1 MQRSA
6 KGTGDN
12 GGMKTITNIADRLFR
27 KVEPVDSA
35 FEDGATGAAVEGA
48 PERTWPQ
55 IGAQTKPQ
63 TGAAFPAETR
73 TPAFCAIDCPGRCPL
88 ELHLRDGELAHVSAN
103 KAAPACHRGLS
114 MRAWANSPD
123 RLMWPL
129 RRVGPRGSAQFER
142 MTWDEALDEIAD
154 QLARIRREHGNESI
168 YLAYTTGQSCTTA
181 DPFERLMNCFGG
193 FLDHYN
199 NYSNPQINAMVRSM
213 YGPGALYPGGS
224 ELDAAADARLV
235 LVFGASP
242 AETGTGRATWHGAWD
257 RVVEQVGER
266 GGRIVMVDPRRN
278 GSIPKRKRPANGDEN
293 EGQASAVCGAS
304 LTGSSTHKG
313 RPATPACGGAL
324 SADAAPGGQTVSW
337 LPINPGTDGALAAA
351 LLHELAF
358 THNALDWDFLRERCI
373 GFTDETLPE
382 HRRSLG
388 LSVMDYLRG
397 TGYDHMAKTPPWAAA
412 ITGIPANDIR
422 ELASQLATARPAF
435 IMQGW
440 GPQRRSNGE
449 MTSGMIMMLA
459 TALGQV
465 GLPGTNNG
473 MNVAWGGGFLTR
485 VSAGENPIPFRI
497 PAYRFLDAIENGEA
511 LGAREG
517 VRGLSEAGC
526 SNAEDASSADKAQAG
541 CANAEGPGSTQEAP
555 TENDAARGFA
565 LAAKASLEQTSHS
578 NRATDSVQHQD
589 SAAHL
594 PCSIKA
600 IICHGGNCLTNQHG
614 DVNRAHRV
622 LGDPSKCEFIL
633 NIDVEFTDSARY
645 ADIVLPDLFRMEQES
660 AMDGDAWGRRIAVST
675 GELGA
680 RFERRGAWKVCVELA
695 KRWGSAD
702 AFTEGC
708 TEGEWIRRLYEGDRE
723 RSTGLPTFDRLLE
736 EGLAWRADRTEP
748 FVALADWRSDPDAHP
763 LDTPSGKI
771 ELFSEQLAAAAEAL
785 RGTPGE
791 GAITPV
797 PTYVPEWGPAEFS
810 VERPATDGAQEPD
823 AELRADGH
831 GCESVAFLPAGGREC
846 ESDAGLPANGRKCE
860 SNTEPACDQPLR
872 VFGFHSVARVHSSWG
887 NVPAVSQRVPQ
898 VISINPADADA
909 RGIATGDLVEAS
921 NRFGTL
927 RLPAHVTEDVIAGT
941 IVMPQGAWWQAGS
954 NIAEPIDVGGCI
966 NTLTT
971 SRPSPLAF
979 GNPQHTCWCRLH
991 RHMGTEAYLS
1001 ET

>member
-1 MQRSA
+1 MQRRA
-6 KGTGDN
+6 RGAGDN

-35 FEDGATGAAVEGA
+35 FGSEAAGAAVEGA
-48 PERTWPQ
+48 AREAL
-55 IGAQTKPQ
+55 GQTR
-63 TGAAFPAETR
+63 AVLPAETR
-73 TPAFCAIDCPGRCPL
+73 APAFCAIDCPGRCPL
-88 ELHLRDGELAHVSAN
+88 ELHLRDGELARVSAN

-129 RRVGPRGSAQFER
+129 RRVGPRDSAQFER
-142 MTWDEALDEIAD
+142 VTWDEALDEIAD

-224 ELDAAADARLV
+224 ELDAAGDARLV
-235 LVFGASP
+235 LAFGASP

-278 GSIPKRKRPANGDEN
+278 GSIPKRK
-293 EGQASAVCGAS
+293 
-304 LTGSSTHKG
+304 GSS
-313 RPATPACGGAL
+313 
-324 SADAAPGGQTVSW
+324 GQTVSW

-358 THNALDWDFLRERCI
+358 THNALDWGFLRECCI

-382 HRRSLG
+382 RWRGLG
-388 LSVMDYLRG
+388 LSVMDYLHG
-397 TGYDHMAKTPPWAAA
+397 TGYDHVAKTPAWAAA
-412 ITGIPANDIR
+412 ITGIPADDIR

-459 TALGQV
+459 AALGQV

-473 MNVAWGGGFLTR
+473 MNIAWGGGFLTR
-485 VSAGENPIPFRI
+485 VSAGQNAVPFRI
-497 PAYRFLDAIENGEA
+497 PAYRFLDAIENGEV

-526 SNAEDASSADKAQAG
+526 SNAKDASSADKAQAG

-555 TENDAARGFA
+555 TENDAARGFT

-578 NRATDSVQHQD
+578 NRATDFVQHQD

-633 NIDVEFTDSARY
+633 NIDVELTDSARY

-660 AMDGDAWGRRIAVST
+660 AMDADAWGRRIAVST

-680 RFERRGAWKVCVELA
+680 RFERRGAWEVCVELA
-695 KRWGSAD
+695 KRWGIAD

-723 RSTGLPTFDRLLE
+723 RSTRLPTFDRLLE

-763 LDTPSGKI
+763 LGTPSGKI

-785 RGTPGE
+785 RGTPDE
-791 GAITPV
+791 GAITPI
-797 PTYVPEWGPAEFS
+797 PTYVPEWGPAEFA
-810 VERPATDGAQEPD
+810 VERPTTDGAQEPD

-846 ESDAGLPANGRKCE
+846 ESDADLPTSGCKSEA
-860 SNTEPACDQPLR
+860 SAEPACDQPLR
-872 VFGFHSVARVHSSWG
+872 VFGFHSVARIHSSWG
-887 NVPAVSQRVPQ
+887 NVPVVSRRVPQ

-941 IVMPQGAWWQAGS
+941 IVMPQGAWWQAEGRS
-954 NIAEPIDVGGCI
+954 MQNTPGAASARTADADAAEPIDVGGCI

-979 GNPQHTCWCRLH
+979 GNPQHTCWCHLH

-1001 ET
+1001 ETAHPA

>member
-1 MQRSA
+1 MQRRA
-6 KGTGDN
+6 KGAGDN
-12 GGMKTITNIADRLFR
+12 GSMKTITNIADRLFR
-27 KVEPVDSA
+27 RAEPVDSA
-35 FEDGATGAAVEGA
+35 FEDGATEAAVESA

-73 TPAFCAIDCPGRCPL
+73 APAFCAIDCPGRCPL
-88 ELHLRDGELAHVSAN
+88 ELHLRDGELARVSAN
-103 KAAPACHRGLS
+103 EAAPACHRGLS

-142 MTWDEALDEIAD
+142 VTWDEALDEISD

-242 AETGTGRATWHGAWD
+242 AETGAGRATWHGAWD
-257 RVVEQVGER
+257 RVVEQMNAR

-278 GSIPKRKRPANGDEN
+278 GTIPKRKGPD
-293 EGQASAVCGAS
+293 Q
-304 LTGSSTHKG
+304 
-313 RPATPACGGAL
+313 
-324 SADAAPGGQTVSW
+324 QTVSW

-382 HRRSLG
+382 RWRGLG
-388 LSVMDYLRG
+388 LSVMDYLQG
-397 TGYDHMAKTPPWAAA
+397 TGYDHVAKTPAWAAA
-412 ITGIPANDIR
+412 ITAIPADDIR

-449 MTSGMIMMLA
+449 MTSGMIMMLTA
-459 TALGQV
+459 ALGQV

-485 VSAGENPIPFRI
+485 ISAGENPVPFRI

-517 VRGLSEAGC
+517 VRGLPEASCG
-526 SNAEDASSADKAQAG
+526 NAG
-541 CANAEGPGSTQEAP
+541 GF
-555 TENDAARGFA
+555 GFA
-565 LAAKASLEQTSHS
+565 TEAESEQAFHGG
-578 NRATDSVQHQD
+578 RATDSVQHQD
-589 SAAHL
+589 SAAYL

-622 LGDPSKCEFIL
+622 LGDPTKCEFIL
-633 NIDVEFTDSARY
+633 NVDVEFTDSARY

-660 AMDGDAWGRRIAVST
+660 AMDADAWGRRIAVST

-680 RFERRGAWKVCVELA
+680 RFERRGAWEVCVELA
-695 KRWGSAD
+695 KRWEAED
-702 AFTEGC
+702 AFTEGR
-708 TEGEWIRRLYEGDRE
+708 TESEWIRHLYKGDRG

-736 EGLAWRADRTEP
+736 EGLAWRADRVEP

-763 LDTPSGKI
+763 LDTPSRKI
-771 ELFSEQLAAAAEAL
+771 DLFNEQLAAAAEAL
-785 RGTPGE
+785 RGTPDE
-791 GAITPV
+791 GAITPI
-797 PTYVPEWGPAEFS
+797 PTYVPEWNAREFGIDEPINEHETSAGKAPNRFDVKHSDPAHERRKEAPSDFS
-810 VERPATDGAQEPD
+810 PVGAAP
-823 AELRADGH
+823 R
-831 GCESVAFLPAGGREC
+831 C
-846 ESDAGLPANGRKCE
+846 
-860 SNTEPACDQPLR
+860 ACDQPLR
-872 VFGFHSVARVHSSWG
+872 VFGFHSVARIHSSWG
-887 NVPAVSQRVPQ
+887 NVPAVSRRVPQ
-898 VISINPADADA
+898 VISINPADAEA

-921 NRFGTL
+921 NRFGML
-927 RLPAHVTEDVIAGT
+927 RLPAHVTDDVIAGT
-941 IVMPQGAWWQAGS
+941 IVMPQGAWWQAENRG
-954 NIAEPIDVGGCI
+954 AEPIDVGGCI

-979 GNPQHTCWCRLH
+979 GNPQHTCWCRL
-991 RHMGTEAYLS
+991 RKS
-1001 ET
+1001 

>member
-1 MQRSA
+1 
-6 KGTGDN
+6 
-12 GGMKTITNIADRLFR
+12 MKTITNIADRLFR
-27 KVEPVDSA
+27 KAEPVDPALGS
-35 FEDGATGAAVEGA
+35 EAAWAAEEAASGKA
-48 PERTWPQ
+48 S
-55 IGAQTKPQ
+55 GQTR
-63 TGAAFPAETR
+63 AVFPAETCA
-73 TPAFCAIDCPGRCPL
+73 PAFCAIDCPGRCPL
-88 ELHLRDGELAHVSAN
+88 ELHLRDGELARVSAN

-142 MTWDEALDEIAD
+142 VTWDEALDEIAD
-154 QLARIRREHGNESI
+154 RLARIRHEHGNESI

-257 RVVEQVGER
+257 RVVEKVGER

-278 GSIPKRKRPANGDEN
+278 GSIPKRKKSASSER
-293 EGQASAVCGAS
+293 EGRASAVCGAA
-304 LTGSSTHKG
+304 LPGSEHEGQPGAPACSG
-313 RPATPACGGAL
+313 AQPNNATPSGE
-324 SADAAPGGQTVSW
+324 TVSW
-337 LPINPGTDGALAAA
+337 LPINPGTDGALAVA

-358 THNALDWDFLRERCI
+358 THNALDWDFLREHCI

-382 HRRSLG
+382 HRRGLG

-397 TGYDHMAKTPPWAAA
+397 TGYDHVAKTPAWAVT
-412 ITGIPANDIR
+412 ITGVPADDIR
-422 ELASQLATARPAF
+422 ELAAQLATARPAF

-449 MTSGMIMMLA
+449 MTSGIIMMLA

-497 PAYRFLDAIENGEA
+497 PAYRFLDAVENGEA

-517 VRGLSEAGC
+517 VRGLPEAD
-526 SNAEDASSADKAQAG
+526 SQDE
-541 CANAEGPGSTQEAP
+541 
-555 TENDAARGFA
+555 
-565 LAAKASLEQTSHS
+565 
-578 NRATDSVQHQD
+578 RATDSAQHQD
-589 SAAHL
+589 HAAHL

-633 NIDVEFTDSARY
+633 NVDVEFTDSARY

-660 AMDGDAWGRRIAVST
+660 AMDADAWGRRIAVST

-680 RFERRGAWKVCVELA
+680 RFERRGAWEACCDLA
-695 KRWGSAD
+695 KRWGIED
-702 AFTEGC
+702 AFTEGR
-708 TEGEWIRRLYEGDRE
+708 TEGEWIRHLYEGDRE

-736 EGLAWRADRTEP
+736 DGLAWRADRAEP
-748 FVALADWRSDPDAHP
+748 FVALADWRHDPDAHP

-785 RGTPGE
+785 RGTPDE
-791 GAITPV
+791 GAITPI
-797 PTYVPEWGPAEFS
+797 PTYMPEWGPAEFA
-810 VERPATDGAQEPD
+810 VEQAAGDGAREPNAALHTDDQGNKSGADLPTDGQK
-823 AELRADGH
+823 
-831 GCESVAFLPAGGREC
+831 C
-846 ESDAGLPANGRKCE
+846 ESDAGLPTSGRKIE
-860 SNTEPACDQPLR
+860 ASTEPACEQPLR
-872 VFGFHSVARVHSSWG
+872 VFGFHSVARIHSSWG
-887 NVPAVSQRVPQ
+887 NVPAVSRRVPQ
-898 VISINPADADA
+898 VISVNPADADA

-927 RLPAHVTEDVIAGT
+927 RLPAHVTDDVIAGT
-941 IVMPQGAWWQAGS
+941 IVMPQGAWWQAEDAGADPVD
-954 NIAEPIDVGGCI
+954 IGGCI

-979 GNPQHTCWCRLH
+979 GNPQHTCWCRL
-991 RHMGTEAYLS
+991 RKP
-1001 ET
+1001 

>member
-1 MQRSA
+1 
-6 KGTGDN
+6 
-12 GGMKTITNIADRLFR
+12 MKTITNIADRLFR

-35 FEDGATGAAVEGA
+35 FGSEAAGTAEEAASEKASG
-48 PERTWPQ
+48 
-55 IGAQTKPQ
+55 QTR
-63 TGAAFPAETR
+63 AVLPAETR
-73 TPAFCAIDCPGRCPL
+73 APAFCAIDCPGRCPL
-88 ELHLRDGELAHVSAN
+88 ELHLRDGELARVSAN

-142 MTWDEALDEIAD
+142 VTWDEALDEIASH
-154 QLARIRREHGNESI
+154 LARIRRKHGNESI

-181 DPFERLMNCFGG
+181 NPFERLMNCFGG

-278 GSIPKRKRPANGDEN
+278 GSISKRKRPASGDEN
-293 EGQASAVCGAS
+293 EGQALAVCAAPPADDS
-304 LTGSSTHKG
+304 EHKG
-313 RPATPACGGAL
+313 CAEASACSNAFPSNAT
-324 SADAAPGGQTVSW
+324 SDRQTVSW

-382 HRRSLG
+382 RWRGMG
-388 LSVMDYLRG
+388 LSVMDYLHG
-397 TGYDHMAKTPPWAAA
+397 TGYDHMAKTPAWAAA
-412 ITGIPANDIR
+412 ITGIPTDDIR
-422 ELASQLATARPAF
+422 ELASRLATARPAF

-459 TALGQV
+459 AALGQV

-473 MNVAWGGGFLTR
+473 MNIAWGGGFLTR
-485 VSAGENPIPFRI
+485 VSAGENHIPFRI

-517 VRGLSEAGC
+517 VRGLPEASCDDARESGFATEAG
-526 SNAEDASSADKAQAG
+526 SEQAFHNG
-541 CANAEGPGSTQEAP
+541 RT
-555 TENDAARGFA
+555 
-565 LAAKASLEQTSHS
+565 
-578 NRATDSVQHQD
+578 TDSVQHQD
-589 SAAHL
+589 GAAHL

-622 LGDPSKCEFIL
+622 LGDPTKCEFIL
-633 NIDVEFTDSARY
+633 NVDVEFTDSARY

-660 AMDGDAWGRRIAVST
+660 AMDADAWGRRIAVST

-680 RFERRGAWKVCVELA
+680 RFERRGTWNTCVELA
-695 KRWGSAD
+695 KRWGIAD
-702 AFTEGC
+702 AFTEGR

-723 RSTGLPTFDRLLE
+723 RNTGLPTFDRLLE

-748 FVALADWRSDPDAHP
+748 FVTLADWRSDPEAHP

-771 ELFSEQLAAAAEAL
+771 ELFSEQLAAVAKAL
-785 RGTPGE
+785 RGTPDE
-791 GAITPV
+791 GAITPI
-797 PTYVPEWGPAEFS
+797 PTYVPEWGPAEFA

-823 AELRADGH
+823 AGLRADDH
-831 GCESVAFLPAGGREC
+831 GCESGAFLPAGGQEC
-846 ESDAGLPANGRKCE
+846 ESDAGLPISGRKSE
-860 SNTEPACDQPLR
+860 SNTEPACDRPLR
-872 VFGFHSVARVHSSWG
+872 VFGFHSVARIHSSWG
-887 NVPAVSQRVPQ
+887 NVPAVSRRVPQ
-898 VISINPADADA
+898 VISINPADAGA
-909 RGIATGDLVEAS
+909 RGIATGDPVEAS

-927 RLPAHVTEDVIAGT
+927 RLPAHVTDDVIAGT
-941 IVMPQGAWWQAGS
+941 IVMPQGVWWQAESRGTQNAPGAAS
-954 NIAEPIDVGGCI
+954 ARTAEPIDIGGCI

-979 GNPQHTCWCRLH
+979 GNPQHTCWCCLRKP
-991 RHMGTEAYLS
+991 
-1001 ET
+1001 

>member
-27 KVEPVDSA
+27 KVEPVDSSFGSEA
-35 FEDGATGAAVEGA
+35 AGAAVEGA
-48 PERTWPQ
+48 AGETSGQ
-55 IGAQTKPQ
+55 TGAQTKSQ

-88 ELHLRDGELAHVSAN
+88 ELHLRDGELARVSAN

-142 MTWDEALDEIAD
+142 VTWDEALDEISD

-213 YGPGALYPGGS
+213 YGPGALYLGGS

-242 AETGTGRATWHGAWD
+242 AETGTGRATWHGAWN

-278 GSIPKRKRPANGDEN
+278 GSIPKRK
-293 EGQASAVCGAS
+293 
-304 LTGSSTHKG
+304 GS
-313 RPATPACGGAL
+313 
-324 SADAAPGGQTVSW
+324 DQQTVSW

-358 THNALDWDFLRERCI
+358 THNALDWDFLHERCI

-382 HRRSLG
+382 HWRGMG

-397 TGYDHMAKTPPWAAA
+397 TGYDHVAKTPAWAAV

-422 ELASQLATARPAF
+422 ELAAQLATARPVF

-459 TALGQV
+459 AALGQV

-473 MNVAWGGGFLTR
+473 MNIAWGGGFLTR

-497 PAYRFLDAIENGEA
+497 PAYRFLDATENGEA

-517 VRGLSEAGC
+517 VRGLPEASCGDARESGFATEAG
-526 SNAEDASSADKAQAG
+526 SEQAFHNG
-541 CANAEGPGSTQEAP
+541 
-555 TENDAARGFA
+555 
-565 LAAKASLEQTSHS
+565 
-578 NRATDSVQHQD
+578 RATDSVQHQD

-594 PCSIKA
+594 LRSIKA

-622 LGDPSKCEFIL
+622 LGDPTKCEFIL
-633 NIDVEFTDSARY
+633 NVDVEFTDSARY

-660 AMDGDAWGRRIAVST
+660 AMDADGWGRRIAAST

-680 RFERRGAWKVCVELA
+680 RFERRGAWEVCVELA
-695 KRWGSAD
+695 KQWGIED
-702 AFTEGC
+702 AFTEGR

-736 EGLAWRADRTEP
+736 EGLAWRADCAEP

-785 RGTPGE
+785 RGTPDE
-791 GAITPV
+791 GAITPI
-797 PTYVPEWGPAEFS
+797 PTYVPEWGPAEFA

-846 ESDAGLPANGRKCE
+846 ESDADLPTSGCKSEA
-860 SNTEPACDQPLR
+860 SAEPACDQPLR
-872 VFGFHSVARVHSSWG
+872 VFGFHSVARIHSSWG
-887 NVPAVSQRVPQ
+887 NVPAVSRRVPQ

-909 RGIATGDLVEAS
+909 RGIATDDLVEAS

-927 RLPAHVTEDVIAGT
+927 RLPAHVTDNVIAGT
-941 IVMPQGAWWQAGS
+941 IVMPQGAWWQAEGHS
-954 NIAEPIDVGGCI
+954 MQNTPGAASARTADADAAEPIDVGGCI

-979 GNPQHTCWCRLH
+979 GNPQHTCWCHLH
-991 RHMGTEAYLS
+991 RHMGTEAYLA
-1001 ET
+1001 ETAHPA

>member
-1 MQRSA
+1 MQRRT
-6 KGTGDN
+6 KGDGDN
-12 GGMKTITNIADRLFR
+12 GGMKTIANIADRLFR

-35 FEDGATGAAVEGA
+35 FGSEAAGAAAEGA
-48 PERTWPQ
+48 AGETS
-55 IGAQTKPQ
+55 GQTC
-63 TGAAFPAETR
+63 TAFPAETR
-73 TPAFCAIDCPGRCPL
+73 APAFCAIDCPGRCPL
-88 ELHLRDGELAHVSAN
+88 ELHLRDGELARVSAN

-129 RRVGPRGSAQFER
+129 RRVGPRGSSQFER
-142 MTWDEALDEIAD
+142 VTWDEALDEIAS
-154 QLARIRREHGNESI
+154 QLARIRREHGNKSV

-181 DPFERLMNCFGG
+181 DPFERLMNRFGG

-224 ELDAAADARLV
+224 ELDAAGDARLV
-235 LVFGASP
+235 LAFGASP
-242 AETGTGRATWHGAWD
+242 AETGTGRATWHDAWD

-278 GSIPKRKRPANGDEN
+278 GSIPKRKRPASSGEN
-293 EGQASAVCGAS
+293 EGQALTVCAAPPADDS
-304 LTGSSTHKG
+304 EHKG
-313 RPATPACGGAL
+313 CAEASACSNAFPSNAT
-324 SADAAPGGQTVSW
+324 SDRQTVSW

-382 HRRSLG
+382 RWRGMG
-388 LSVMDYLRG
+388 LSVMDYLHG
-397 TGYDHMAKTPPWAAA
+397 TGYDHMAKTPAWAAA
-412 ITGIPANDIR
+412 ITGIPADDIR

-459 TALGQV
+459 AALGQV

-473 MNVAWGGGFLTR
+473 MNIAWGGGFLTR
-485 VSAGENPIPFRI
+485 ISAGENHIPFRI

-517 VRGLSEAGC
+517 VRGLPEADSRSG
-526 SNAEDASSADKAQAG
+526 
-541 CANAEGPGSTQEAP
+541 
-555 TENDAARGFA
+555 
-565 LAAKASLEQTSHS
+565 
-578 NRATDSVQHQD
+578 RATDSVQHQD

-594 PCSIKA
+594 PCNIKA

-622 LGDPSKCEFIL
+622 LGDPTKCEFIL
-633 NIDVEFTDSARY
+633 NVDVEFTDSARY

-660 AMDGDAWGRRIAVST
+660 AMDADGWGRRIAAST

-680 RFERRGAWKVCVELA
+680 RFERRGAWEVCVELA
-695 KRWGSAD
+695 KQWGIED
-702 AFTEGC
+702 AFTEGH
-708 TEGEWIRRLYEGDRE
+708 TEGEWIRRLYEDDRE
-723 RSTGLPTFDRLLE
+723 HSTGLPTFDRLLE
-736 EGLAWRADRTEP
+736 EGLAWRADCAEP

-785 RGTPGE
+785 RGTPDE
-791 GAITPV
+791 GAITPI
-797 PTYVPEWGPAEFS
+797 PTYVPEWGPAEFA

-846 ESDAGLPANGRKCE
+846 ESDAGLPASDRKSE
-860 SNTEPACDQPLR
+860 ASAEPACDQPLR
-872 VFGFHSVARVHSSWG
+872 VFGFHSVARIHSSWG
-887 NVPAVSQRVPQ
+887 NVPAVSRRVPQ

-909 RGIATGDLVEAS
+909 RGIATDDLVEAS

-941 IVMPQGAWWQAGS
+941 IVMPQGAWWQAES
-954 NIAEPIDVGGCI
+954 NVVEPIDVGGCI

-979 GNPQHTCWCRLH
+979 GNPQHTCWCHLR

-1001 ET
+1001 ETAHPA

>member
-1 MQRSA
+1 MQRRA
-6 KGTGDN
+6 KGDGDN
-12 GGMKTITNIADRLFR
+12 EGMKTITNIADQLFR
-27 KVEPVDSA
+27 KVQPVASSLESEA
-35 FEDGATGAAVEGA
+35 G
-48 PERTWPQ
+48 
-55 IGAQTKPQ
+55 
-63 TGAAFPAETR
+63 ETR

-88 ELHLRDGELAHVSAN
+88 ELHLRDGELARVSAN
-103 KAAPACHRGLS
+103 KAAPACRRGLS

-142 MTWDEALDEIAD
+142 VTWDEALDEIAD

-213 YGPGALYPGGS
+213 YGLDALYPGGS
-224 ELDAAADARLV
+224 ELDTAADARLV

-257 RVVEQVGER
+257 RVVGQLDER
-266 GGRIVMVDPRRN
+266 GERIVMVDPRRN
-278 GSIPKRKRPANGDEN
+278 GSIPQRK
-293 EGQASAVCGAS
+293 
-304 LTGSSTHKG
+304 GS
-313 RPATPACGGAL
+313 
-324 SADAAPGGQTVSW
+324 DQQTVSW

-358 THNALDWDFLRERCI
+358 THNALDWDFLHERCI
-373 GFTDETLPE
+373 GFTDGTLPE
-382 HRRSLG
+382 RWRGLG

-397 TGYDHMAKTPPWAAA
+397 TGYDHMEKAPAWAAA
-412 ITGIPANDIR
+412 ITGIPADDIR

-459 TALGQV
+459 AALGQV

-485 VSAGENPIPFRI
+485 VSAGKNPIPFRI

-511 LGAREG
+511 LGARKG
-517 VRGLSEAGC
+517 VRGLPEASCGNAGRSGFATEAG
-526 SNAEDASSADKAQAG
+526 SEQAFRSG
-541 CANAEGPGSTQEAP
+541 
-555 TENDAARGFA
+555 
-565 LAAKASLEQTSHS
+565 
-578 NRATDSVQHQD
+578 RATDSVQHQD
-589 SAAHL
+589 GAAHL

-622 LGDPSKCEFIL
+622 LGDPTKCEFIL
-633 NIDVEFTDSARY
+633 NVDVEFTDSARY

-660 AMDGDAWGRRIAVST
+660 AMDADAWGRRIAVGT

-680 RFERRGAWKVCVELA
+680 RFERRGAWNTCVELA
-695 KRWGSAD
+695 KRWGIED
-702 AFTEGC
+702 AFTEGR
-708 TEGEWIRRLYEGDRE
+708 TEGEWIRHLYEGDRE
-723 RSTGLPTFDRLLE
+723 RSTGLPTFDQLLE

-748 FVALADWRSDPDAHP
+748 FVALADWRSNPVAHP

-785 RGTPGE
+785 RGTPDE
-791 GAITPV
+791 GAITPI
-797 PTYVPEWGPAEFS
+797 PTYVPEWGPAEFTVGQAAS
-810 VERPATDGAQEPD
+810 DEAQEPS
-823 AELRADGH
+823 AGPRADGQ
-831 GCESVAFLPAGGREC
+831 ESEMG
-846 ESDAGLPANGRKCE
+846 
-860 SNTEPACDQPLR
+860 TEPACDQPLR
-872 VFGFHSVARVHSSWG
+872 VFGFHSVARIHSSWG
-887 NVPAVSQRVPQ
+887 NVPTVSRRVPQ

-927 RLPAHVTEDVIAGT
+927 RLPAHVTDDVIAGT
-941 IVMPQGAWWQAGS
+941 IVMPQGAWWQAES
-954 NIAEPIDVGGCI
+954 DVAEPIDVGGCI

-979 GNPQHTCWCRLH
+979 GNPQHTCWCSLR

-1001 ET
+1001 ETAHPA

>member
-1 MQRSA
+1 M
-6 KGTGDN
+6 

-27 KVEPVDSA
+27 KVEPVDSSFGSEA
-35 FEDGATGAAVEGA
+35 AGAAVEGA
-48 PERTWPQ
+48 AGEASGQT
-55 IGAQTKPQ
+55 GAQTKPQ
-63 TGAAFPAETR
+63 TCTAFPAETR

-88 ELHLRDGELAHVSAN
+88 ELHLCDGELARVSAN

-129 RRVGPRGSAQFER
+129 RRVGPRGSARFER
-142 MTWDEALDEIAD
+142 VTWDEALDEISD

-199 NYSNPQINAMVRSM
+199 NYSNPQINAMVRST

-278 GSIPKRKRPANGDEN
+278 GSIPKRK
-293 EGQASAVCGAS
+293 
-304 LTGSSTHKG
+304 GS
-313 RPATPACGGAL
+313 
-324 SADAAPGGQTVSW
+324 DQQTVSW

-382 HRRSLG
+382 HRRGLG

-459 TALGQV
+459 AALGQV

-473 MNVAWGGGFLTR
+473 MNIAWGGGFLTR
-485 VSAGENPIPFRI
+485 VSAGRNAVPFRI

-517 VRGLSEAGC
+517 VRGLPEASCG
-526 SNAEDASSADKAQAG
+526 
-541 CANAEGPGSTQEAP
+541 NAEGPGSTQEAP
-555 TENDAARGFA
+555 AENDAARGFA
-565 LAAKASLEQTSHS
+565 LAAKASLEKTSHS
-578 NRATDSVQHQD
+578 NRATYSVQHQNG
-589 SAAHL
+589 AAHL

-622 LGDPSKCEFIL
+622 LGDPSKCELIL

-660 AMDGDAWGRRIAVST
+660 AMDADGWGRRIAAST

-680 RFERRGAWKVCVELA
+680 RFERRGAWEVCVELA
-695 KRWGSAD
+695 KRWGIED
-702 AFTEGC
+702 AFTEGR
-708 TEGEWIRRLYEGDRE
+708 TEGEWIRLLYEGDRE

-736 EGLAWRADRTEP
+736 EGLAWRTDCAEP

-771 ELFSEQLAAAAEAL
+771 ELFSEQLAVAAEAL
-785 RGTPGE
+785 RGTPDE
-791 GAITPV
+791 GAITPI
-797 PTYVPEWGPAEFS
+797 PTYVPEWGPAEFA
-810 VERPATDGAQEPD
+810 VERPATDGAQKPD
-823 AELRADGH
+823 AELREDGH
-831 GCESVAFLPAGGREC
+831 GCESSAFLPAGGQEY
-846 ESDAGLPANGRKCE
+846 ESDAGLPIGGRKSE

-872 VFGFHSVARVHSSWG
+872 VFGFHSVARIHSSWG
-887 NVPAVSQRVPQ
+887 NVPAVSRRVPQ

-921 NRFGTL
+921 NSFGTL

-941 IVMPQGAWWQAGS
+941 IVMPQGAWWQAEGHS
-954 NIAEPIDVGGCI
+954 MQNTPGAANARTAYAAEPIDVGGCI

-979 GNPQHTCWCRLH
+979 GNPQHTCWCHLH

>member
-1 MQRSA
+1 MQRRAKSA
-6 KGTGDN
+6 GDN
-12 GGMKTITNIADRLFR
+12 GSMKTITNIADRLFR

-35 FEDGATGAAVEGA
+35 FGSEAAEAAVEGA
-48 PERTWPQ
+48 AGETS
-55 IGAQTKPQ
+55 GQTR
-63 TGAAFPAETR
+63 AAFPAETR

-88 ELHLRDGELAHVSAN
+88 ELHLRDGELARVSAN

-114 MRAWANSPD
+114 MRAWANSPN

-142 MTWDEALDEIAD
+142 VTWDEALDEIAD
-154 QLARIRREHGNESI
+154 RLARIRREHGNESI

-193 FLDHYN
+193 FLDHFN

-235 LVFGASP
+235 LAFGASP

-257 RVVEQVGER
+257 RVVEQMSAR

-278 GSIPKRKRPANGDEN
+278 GSIPKRK
-293 EGQASAVCGAS
+293 
-304 LTGSSTHKG
+304 GSSG
-313 RPATPACGGAL
+313 E
-324 SADAAPGGQTVSW
+324 TVSW

-382 HRRSLG
+382 RWRGMG
-388 LSVMDYLRG
+388 LSVMDYLHG
-397 TGYDHMAKTPPWAAA
+397 TGYDHMAKTPAWAAA
-412 ITGIPANDIR
+412 ITGIPADDIR
-422 ELASQLATARPAF
+422 ELASRLATARPAF

-459 TALGQV
+459 AALGQV
-465 GLPGTNNG
+465 GLPGTSNG
-473 MNVAWGGGFLTR
+473 MNIAWGGGFLTR
-485 VSAGENPIPFRI
+485 VSAGDNHVPFRI

-517 VRGLSEAGC
+517 VHGLPEADSRSG
-526 SNAEDASSADKAQAG
+526 
-541 CANAEGPGSTQEAP
+541 
-555 TENDAARGFA
+555 
-565 LAAKASLEQTSHS
+565 
-578 NRATDSVQHQD
+578 RATDSVQHQD

-600 IICHGGNCLTNQHG
+600 TICHGGNCLTNQHG

-633 NIDVEFTDSARY
+633 NVDVEFTDSARY

-660 AMDGDAWGRRIAVST
+660 AMDADAWGRRIAVST

-680 RFERRGAWKVCVELA
+680 CFERRGAWNTCIELA
-695 KRWGSAD
+695 KRWGIED
-702 AFTEGC
+702 AFTEGR
-708 TEGEWIRRLYEGDRE
+708 TEGEWIRLLYEGDRE

-736 EGLAWRADRTEP
+736 EGLAWRTDRTEP
-748 FVALADWRSDPDAHP
+748 FVALADWRSDPNAHP

-771 ELFSEQLAAAAEAL
+771 ELFSERLAAAAEAL
-785 RGTPGE
+785 RGTPDE
-791 GAITPV
+791 GAITPI
-797 PTYVPEWGPAEFS
+797 PTYVPEWGPAEFA

-846 ESDAGLPANGRKCE
+846 ESDAELPANGRKSE

-872 VFGFHSVARVHSSWG
+872 VFGFHSVARIHSSWG
-887 NVPAVSQRVPQ
+887 NVPAVSRRVPQ
-898 VISINPADADA
+898 VISINPADAGA

-941 IVMPQGAWWQAGS
+941 IVMPQGAWWQAESRGTQNAPGATS
-954 NIAEPIDVGGCI
+954 ARTAYPVDIGGCV

-979 GNPQHTCWCRLH
+979 GNPQHTCWCRL
-991 RHMGTEAYLS
+991 RKP
-1001 ET
+1001 

>member
-27 KVEPVDSA
+27 KVEPVDSSFGSEA
-35 FEDGATGAAVEGA
+35 AGAAVEGA
-48 PERTWPQ
+48 AGETSGQ
-55 IGAQTKPQ
+55 TGAQTKSQ

-88 ELHLRDGELAHVSAN
+88 ELHLRDGELARVSAN
-103 KAAPACHRGLS
+103 KAAPACHRGRS

-142 MTWDEALDEIAD
+142 VTWDEALDEISD

-257 RVVEQVGER
+257 RVVGQVGER

-278 GSIPKRKRPANGDEN
+278 GSIPKRKRPASGGEN
-293 EGQASAVCGAS
+293 EGQALAVCATPPADDSERKGQPGAS
-304 LTGSSTHKG
+304 
-313 RPATPACGGAL
+313 ACSNTFPSNVA
-324 SADAAPGGQTVSW
+324 SDRQTVSW

-373 GFTDETLPE
+373 GFTDEMLPE
-382 HRRSLG
+382 HWRDMG

-397 TGYDHMAKTPPWAAA
+397 TGYDHVAKTPAWAAA
-412 ITGIPANDIR
+412 ITGIPADDIR

-449 MTSGMIMMLA
+449 MTSGIIMMLA
-459 TALGQV
+459 AALGQV

-473 MNVAWGGGFLTR
+473 MNIAWGGGFLTR

-497 PAYRFLDAIENGEA
+497 PAYRFLDAVENGEA

-517 VRGLSEAGC
+517 VRGLPKASC
-526 SNAEDASSADKAQAG
+526 NNAEDASSAEKAQAG

-555 TENDAARGFA
+555 AENDAARRFA

-578 NRATDSVQHQD
+578 NRATYSVQHQD

-594 PCSIKA
+594 PSSIKA

-622 LGDPSKCEFIL
+622 LGDPTKCEFIL
-633 NIDVEFTDSARY
+633 NVDVEFTDSARY

-660 AMDGDAWGRRIAVST
+660 AMDADAWGRRIAVST

-680 RFERRGAWKVCVELA
+680 RFERRGAWEVCVELA
-695 KRWGSAD
+695 KRWGIED
-702 AFTEGC
+702 AFTEGR

-736 EGLAWRADRTEP
+736 EGLAWRADCAEP

-771 ELFSEQLAAAAEAL
+771 ELFSEQLAAAAVAL
-785 RGTPGE
+785 RGTPDE
-791 GAITPV
+791 GVITPI
-797 PTYVPEWGPAEFS
+797 PTYVPEWGPAEFA

-823 AELRADGH
+823 AELRADGQ
-831 GCESVAFLPAGGREC
+831 GSGSGADFPTGRQDSEASA
-846 ESDAGLPANGRKCE
+846 EIAY
-860 SNTEPACDQPLR
+860 DQPLR
-872 VFGFHSVARVHSSWG
+872 VFGFHSVARIHSSWG
-887 NVPAVSQRVPQ
+887 NVAAVSRRVPQ

-909 RGIATGDLVEAS
+909 RDIATGDLVEAS

-927 RLPAHVTEDVIAGT
+927 RLPAHVTDDVIAGT
-941 IVMPQGAWWQAGS
+941 IVMPQGAWWQAES
-954 NIAEPIDVGGCI
+954 DTAEPIDVGGCI

-979 GNPQHTCWCRLH
+979 GNPQHTCWCSLR

-1001 ET
+1001 ETAHPA

>member
-1 MQRSA
+1 MQRRA
-6 KGTGDN
+6 KGDGDN
-12 GGMKTITNIADRLFR
+12 EGMKTITNIADQLFR
-27 KVEPVDSA
+27 KVQPVASSLGSEA
-35 FEDGATGAAVEGA
+35 GGAAVEGA
-48 PERTWPQ
+48 AGETSGQ
-55 IGAQTKPQ
+55 TGAQTKSQ

-88 ELHLRDGELAHVSAN
+88 ELHLRDGGLARVSAN

-142 MTWDEALDEIAD
+142 VTWDEALDEIAD

-278 GSIPKRKRPANGDEN
+278 GSIPKRKRPASGDKN
-293 EGQASAVCGAS
+293 EGQALAVCAAPPADDS
-304 LTGSSTHKG
+304 ERKG
-313 RPATPACGGAL
+313 RPGASACSNTFPSNVA
-324 SADAAPGGQTVSW
+324 SDWQTVSW

-358 THNALDWDFLRERCI
+358 THNALDWDFLHECCI
-373 GFTDETLPE
+373 GFTDEMLPK
-382 HRRSLG
+382 RWRGLG

-397 TGYDHMAKTPPWAAA
+397 TGYDRVAKTPAWAAA

-422 ELASQLATARPAF
+422 ELAAQLATARPAF

-459 TALGQV
+459 TTLGQV

-485 VSAGENPIPFRI
+485 VSAGENPVPFRI

-517 VRGLSEAGC
+517 VRGLPEASCG
-526 SNAEDASSADKAQAG
+526 D
-541 CANAEGPGSTQEAP
+541 AEGSSFATEA
-555 TENDAARGFA
+555 ELKQAF
-565 LAAKASLEQTSHS
+565 HS
-578 NRATDSVQHQD
+578 GRATDFVQHQD

-622 LGDPSKCEFIL
+622 LGDPTKCKFIL
-633 NIDVEFTDSARY
+633 NVDVEFTDSARY

-660 AMDGDAWGRRIAVST
+660 AMDADAWGRRIAVST

-680 RFERRGAWKVCVELA
+680 RFERRGVWEVCVELA
-695 KRWGSAD
+695 KRWGIAD
-702 AFTEGC
+702 AFTEGR
-708 TEGEWIRRLYEGDRE
+708 TEGEWIRHLYEGDRE

-736 EGLAWRADRTEP
+736 EGLAWRTDRTEP
-748 FVALADWRSDPDAHP
+748 FVALADWRSDPNAHP

-771 ELFSEQLAAAAEAL
+771 ELFSERLAAAAEAL
-785 RGTPGE
+785 RGTPDE
-791 GAITPV
+791 GAITPI
-797 PTYVPEWGPAEFS
+797 PTYVPEWGPAEFA

-846 ESDAGLPANGRKCE
+846 ESDAELPANGRKSE

-872 VFGFHSVARVHSSWG
+872 VFGFHSVARIHSSWG
-887 NVPAVSQRVPQ
+887 NVPAVSRRVPQ

-941 IVMPQGAWWQAGS
+941 IVMPQGAWWQAESRGTQS
-954 NIAEPIDVGGCI
+954 APGTASARTADADAAEPIDVGGCI

-979 GNPQHTCWCRLH
+979 GNPQHTCWCHLH

-1001 ET
+1001 ETAHPA

>member
-27 KVEPVDSA
+27 KVEPVDSSFGSEA
-35 FEDGATGAAVEGA
+35 AGAAVEGA
-48 PERTWPQ
+48 AGETSGQ
-55 IGAQTKPQ
+55 TGAQTKSQ

-88 ELHLRDGELAHVSAN
+88 ELHLRDGELARVSAN
-103 KAAPACHRGLS
+103 KAAPACHRGRS

-142 MTWDEALDEIAD
+142 VTWDEALDEISD

-257 RVVEQVGER
+257 RVVGQVGER

-278 GSIPKRKRPANGDEN
+278 GSIPKRKRPASGGEN
-293 EGQASAVCGAS
+293 EGQALAVCATPPADDSERKGQPGAS
-304 LTGSSTHKG
+304 
-313 RPATPACGGAL
+313 ACSNTFPSNVA
-324 SADAAPGGQTVSW
+324 SDRQTVSW

-373 GFTDETLPE
+373 GFTDEMLPE
-382 HRRSLG
+382 HWRDMG

-397 TGYDHMAKTPPWAAA
+397 TGYDHVAKTPAWAAA
-412 ITGIPANDIR
+412 ITGIPADDIR

-449 MTSGMIMMLA
+449 MTSGIIMMLA
-459 TALGQV
+459 AALGQV

-473 MNVAWGGGFLTR
+473 MNIAWGGGFLTR

-497 PAYRFLDAIENGEA
+497 PAYRFLDAVENGEA

-517 VRGLSEAGC
+517 VRGLPKASC
-526 SNAEDASSADKAQAG
+526 NNAEDASSAEKAQAG

-555 TENDAARGFA
+555 AENDAARRFA

-594 PCSIKA
+594 PSSIKA

-622 LGDPSKCEFIL
+622 LGDPTKCEFIL
-633 NIDVEFTDSARY
+633 NVDVEFTDSARY
-645 ADIVLPDLFRMEQES
+645 ADIVLPDLFRMEHES
-660 AMDGDAWGRRIAVST
+660 AMDADAWGRRIAVST

-680 RFERRGAWKVCVELA
+680 RFERRGAWEVCVELA
-695 KRWGSAD
+695 KRWGIED
-702 AFTEGC
+702 AFTEGR

-736 EGLAWRADRTEP
+736 EGLAWRADCAEP

-771 ELFSEQLAAAAEAL
+771 ELFSEQLAAAAVAL
-785 RGTPGE
+785 RGTPDE
-791 GAITPV
+791 GVITPI
-797 PTYVPEWGPAEFS
+797 PTYVPEWGPAEFA

-823 AELRADGH
+823 AELRADGQ
-831 GCESVAFLPAGGREC
+831 GSGSGADFPTGRQDSEASA
-846 ESDAGLPANGRKCE
+846 EIAY
-860 SNTEPACDQPLR
+860 DQPLR
-872 VFGFHSVARVHSSWG
+872 VFGFHSVARIHSSWG
-887 NVPAVSQRVPQ
+887 NVAAVSRRVPQ

-909 RGIATGDLVEAS
+909 RDIATGDLVEAS

-927 RLPAHVTEDVIAGT
+927 RLPAHVTDDVIAGT
-941 IVMPQGAWWQAGS
+941 IVMPQGAWWQAES
-954 NIAEPIDVGGCI
+954 DTAEPIDVGGCI

-971 SRPSPLAF
+971 SRPSSLAF
-979 GNPQHTCWCRLH
+979 GNPQHTCWCHLR

-1001 ET
+1001 ETAHPA

>member
-1 MQRSA
+1 ME
-6 KGTGDN
+6 
-12 GGMKTITNIADRLFR
+12 TITNIADRLFR
-27 KVEPVDSA
+27 KVKPVDPA
-35 FEDGATGAAVEGA
+35 FGGETAGTAEEAASEKASG
-48 PERTWPQ
+48 
-55 IGAQTKPQ
+55 QTRPH
-63 TGAAFPAETR
+63 TRGVFSAETR
-73 TPAFCAIDCPGRCPL
+73 APAFCAIDCPGRCPL
-88 ELHLRDGELAHVSAN
+88 ELHLRNGELARVSAN

-129 RRVGPRGSAQFER
+129 RRVGPRRAARFER
-142 MTWDEALDEIAD
+142 VTWDEVLDEIAD
-154 QLARIRREHGNESI
+154 RLARIRREHGSESI

-235 LVFGASP
+235 LAFGASP

-266 GGRIVMVDPRRN
+266 GGHIVMVDPRRN
-278 GSIPKRKRPANGDEN
+278 GSIPKRKRPASGSEN
-293 EGQASAVCGAS
+293 EGQALAVC
-304 LTGSSTHKG
+304 
-313 RPATPACGGAL
+313 ATPPADDSEPKGCAEASACSNAFP
-324 SADAAPGGQTVSW
+324 SNATSDRQTVSW

-382 HRRSLG
+382 RRRGMG

-397 TGYDHMAKTPPWAAA
+397 TGYDHVAKTPTWAAA
-412 ITGIPANDIR
+412 ITGIPADDIR
-422 ELASQLATARPAF
+422 ELASQLASARPAF

-459 TALGQV
+459 AALGQV

-485 VSAGENPIPFRI
+485 ISAGENPVPFRI

-517 VRGLSEAGC
+517 VRGLPETSCGDARESGFATEAG
-526 SNAEDASSADKAQAG
+526 SEQAFH
-541 CANAEGPGSTQEAP
+541 N
-555 TENDAARGFA
+555 
-565 LAAKASLEQTSHS
+565 K
-578 NRATDSVQHQD
+578 RATDSVQQQD
-589 SAAHL
+589 RAAHL

-633 NIDVEFTDSARY
+633 NVDVEFTDSARY

-660 AMDGDAWGRRIAVST
+660 AMDADAWGRRIAVST

-680 RFERRGAWKVCVELA
+680 RFERRGAWEMCCDLA
-695 KRWGSAD
+695 KRWGIAD
-702 AFTEGC
+702 AFTEGR
-708 TEGEWIRRLYEGDRE
+708 TEGEWIRHLYESDRE
-723 RSTGLPTFDRLLE
+723 RSAGLPAFDRLIE
-736 EGLAWRADRTEP
+736 EGLAWRTDHNKP

-785 RGTPGE
+785 RGAPDE
-791 GAITPV
+791 GAITPI
-797 PTYVPEWGPAEFS
+797 PTYVPEWGPAEFA
-810 VERPATDGAQEPD
+810 VEQAADNGAQEPG
-823 AELRADGH
+823 AGLCADGQ
-831 GCESVAFLPAGGREC
+831 GSKSGTDLPTSSRRSEAI
-846 ESDAGLPANGRKCE
+846 A
-860 SNTEPACDQPLR
+860 EPACDRPLR
-872 VFGFHSVARVHSSWG
+872 VFGFHSVARIHSSWG
-887 NVPAVSQRVPQ
+887 NVPAVSRRVPQ
-898 VISINPADADA
+898 VVSINPADAGA

-927 RLPAHVTEDVIAGT
+927 RLPAHVTDDVTAGT
-941 IVMPQGAWWQAGS
+941 IVMPQGAWWQAESRGTQNAPGAAS
-954 NIAEPIDVGGCI
+954 ARTAEPIDIGGCI

-979 GNPQHTCWCRLH
+979 GNPQHTCWCRL
-991 RHMGTEAYLS
+991 RKP
-1001 ET
+1001 

>member
-1 MQRSA
+1 MQRRA
-6 KGTGDN
+6 KGDGDN
-12 GGMKTITNIADRLFR
+12 EGMKTITNIADQLFR
-27 KVEPVDSA
+27 KVQPVDSA
-35 FEDGATGAAVEGA
+35 FGSET
-48 PERTWPQ
+48 
-55 IGAQTKPQ
+55 
-63 TGAAFPAETR
+63 AETR

-88 ELHLRDGELAHVSAN
+88 ELHLRDGELARVSAN

-142 MTWDEALDEIAD
+142 VTWDEALDEIAD
-154 QLARIRREHGNESI
+154 QLARIRREHGSESI

-213 YGPGALYPGGS
+213 YGPDALYPGGS
-224 ELDAAADARLV
+224 ELNTAADARLV

-257 RVVEQVGER
+257 RVVGQVGER

-278 GSIPKRKRPANGDEN
+278 GSIPQRK
-293 EGQASAVCGAS
+293 
-304 LTGSSTHKG
+304 GS
-313 RPATPACGGAL
+313 
-324 SADAAPGGQTVSW
+324 DQQTVSW

-358 THNALDWDFLRERCI
+358 THNALDWDFLHERCI
-373 GFTDETLPE
+373 GFTDGTLPE
-382 HRRSLG
+382 RWRGLG

-397 TGYDHMAKTPPWAAA
+397 TGYDRVAKTPAWAAA
-412 ITGIPANDIR
+412 ITGTPADDIR

-459 TALGQV
+459 AALGQV

-485 VSAGENPIPFRI
+485 ISAGKNLIPFRI

-517 VRGLSEAGC
+517 VRGLPEASCG
-526 SNAEDASSADKAQAG
+526 D
-541 CANAEGPGSTQEAP
+541 AEGSSFATEA
-555 TENDAARGFA
+555 ELKQAF
-565 LAAKASLEQTSHS
+565 HS
-578 NRATDSVQHQD
+578 GRATDFVQHQD

-622 LGDPSKCEFIL
+622 LGDPTKCKFIL
-633 NIDVEFTDSARY
+633 NVDVEFTDSARY

-660 AMDGDAWGRRIAVST
+660 AMDADAWGRRIAVGT

-680 RFERRGAWKVCVELA
+680 RFERRGAWNTCVELA
-695 KRWGSAD
+695 KRWGIED
-702 AFTEGC
+702 AFTEGR
-708 TEGEWIRRLYEGDRE
+708 TEGEWIRHLYEGDRE
-723 RSTGLPTFDRLLE
+723 RNTGLPTFDQLLE

-748 FVALADWRSDPDAHP
+748 FVALADWRSNPVAHP

-771 ELFSEQLAAAAEAL
+771 ELFSEQLTAAAEAL
-785 RGTPGE
+785 RGTPDE
-791 GAITPV
+791 GAITPI
-797 PTYVPEWGPAEFS
+797 PTYVPEWGPAEFAVGQAAS
-810 VERPATDGAQEPD
+810 DEAQAPS
-823 AELRADGH
+823 AGPRADGQ
-831 GCESVAFLPAGGREC
+831 ESEMG
-846 ESDAGLPANGRKCE
+846 
-860 SNTEPACDQPLR
+860 TEPTRDQPLR
-872 VFGFHSVARVHSSWG
+872 VFGFHSVARIHSSWG
-887 NVPAVSQRVPQ
+887 NVPAVSRRVPQ

-927 RLPAHVTEDVIAGT
+927 RLPAHVTDDVIAGT
-941 IVMPQGAWWQAGS
+941 IVMPQGAWWQAES
-954 NIAEPIDVGGCI
+954 DVAEPIDVGGCI
-966 NTLTT
+966 NTLTI

-979 GNPQHTCWCRLH
+979 GNPQHTCWCSLR

-1001 ET
+1001 ETAHPA

>member
-27 KVEPVDSA
+27 KVEPVDSSFGSEA
-35 FEDGATGAAVEGA
+35 AGAAVEGA
-48 PERTWPQ
+48 AGETSGQ
-55 IGAQTKPQ
+55 TGAQTKPQ
-63 TGAAFPAETR
+63 TCTAFPAETR

-88 ELHLRDGELAHVSAN
+88 ELHLCDGELARVSAN

-142 MTWDEALDEIAD
+142 VTWDEALDEISD

-199 NYSNPQINAMVRSM
+199 NYSNPQINAMVRST

-278 GSIPKRKRPANGDEN
+278 GSIPKRK
-293 EGQASAVCGAS
+293 
-304 LTGSSTHKG
+304 GS
-313 RPATPACGGAL
+313 
-324 SADAAPGGQTVSW
+324 DQQTVSW

-382 HRRSLG
+382 HRRGLG

-412 ITGIPANDIR
+412 ITGTPANDIR

-449 MTSGMIMMLA
+449 MTSGTIMMLA
-459 TALGQV
+459 AALGQV

-473 MNVAWGGGFLTR
+473 TNIAWGGGFLTR
-485 VSAGENPIPFRI
+485 VSAGRNAVPFRI

-517 VRGLSEAGC
+517 VRGLPEASCG
-526 SNAEDASSADKAQAG
+526 
-541 CANAEGPGSTQEAP
+541 NAEGPGSTQEAP
-555 TENDAARGFA
+555 AENDAARGFA
-565 LAAKASLEQTSHS
+565 LAAKASLEKTSHS
-578 NRATDSVQHQD
+578 NRATYSVQHQNG
-589 SAAHL
+589 AAHL

-622 LGDPSKCEFIL
+622 LGDPSKCELIL

-660 AMDGDAWGRRIAVST
+660 AMDADGWGRRIAAST

-680 RFERRGAWKVCVELA
+680 RFERRGAWEVCVELA
-695 KRWGSAD
+695 KRWGIED
-702 AFTEGC
+702 AFTEGR
-708 TEGEWIRRLYEGDRE
+708 TEGEWIRLLYEGDRE

-736 EGLAWRADRTEP
+736 EGLAWRTDCAEP

-771 ELFSEQLAAAAEAL
+771 ELFSEQLAVAAEAL
-785 RGTPGE
+785 RGTPDE
-791 GAITPV
+791 GAITPI
-797 PTYVPEWGPAEFS
+797 PTYVPEWGPAEFA
-810 VERPATDGAQEPD
+810 VERPATDGAQKPD
-823 AELRADGH
+823 AELREDDH
-831 GCESVAFLPAGGREC
+831 GCESSAFLPAGGQEY
-846 ESDAGLPANGRKCE
+846 ESDAGLPISGRKSE

-872 VFGFHSVARVHSSWG
+872 VFGFHSVARIHSSWG
-887 NVPAVSQRVPQ
+887 NVPAVSRRVAQ

-941 IVMPQGAWWQAGS
+941 IVMPQGAWWQAEGHS
-954 NIAEPIDVGGCI
+954 MQNTPGAANARTADAAEPIDVGGCI

-979 GNPQHTCWCRLH
+979 GNPQHTCWCHLH

-1001 ET
+1001 ETAHPA

>member
-1 MQRSA
+1 MQQRA
-6 KGTGDN
+6 KGAGDN
-12 GGMKTITNIADRLFR
+12 GDMKTITNIADRLFR
-27 KVEPVDSA
+27 KVKPVDPA
-35 FEDGATGAAVEGA
+35 FGGETAGTAEEAASEKASG
-48 PERTWPQ
+48 
-55 IGAQTKPQ
+55 QTR
-63 TGAAFPAETR
+63 AVLPAETR
-73 TPAFCAIDCPGRCPL
+73 APAFCAIDCPGRCPL
-88 ELHLRDGELAHVSAN
+88 ELHLRDGELARVSAN

-142 MTWDEALDEIAD
+142 VTWDEALDEIASH
-154 QLARIRREHGNESI
+154 LARIRRKHGNESI

-278 GSIPKRKRPANGDEN
+278 GSISKRKRPASGDEN
-293 EGQASAVCGAS
+293 EGQALAVCAAPPADDS
-304 LTGSSTHKG
+304 EHKG
-313 RPATPACGGAL
+313 CAEASACSNAFPSNAT
-324 SADAAPGGQTVSW
+324 SDRQTVSW

-382 HRRSLG
+382 RWRGMG
-388 LSVMDYLRG
+388 LSVMDYLHG
-397 TGYDHMAKTPPWAAA
+397 TGYDHMAKTPAWAAA
-412 ITGIPANDIR
+412 ITGIPTDDIR
-422 ELASQLATARPAF
+422 ELASRLATARPAF

-459 TALGQV
+459 AALGQV

-473 MNVAWGGGFLTR
+473 MNIAWGGGFLTR
-485 VSAGENPIPFRI
+485 VSAGENHIPFRI

-517 VRGLSEAGC
+517 VRGLPEASCDDARESGFATEAG
-526 SNAEDASSADKAQAG
+526 SEQAFHNG
-541 CANAEGPGSTQEAP
+541 RT
-555 TENDAARGFA
+555 
-565 LAAKASLEQTSHS
+565 
-578 NRATDSVQHQD
+578 TDSVQHQD
-589 SAAHL
+589 GAAHL
-594 PCSIKA
+594 PCIIKA

-622 LGDPSKCEFIL
+622 LGDPTKCEFIL
-633 NIDVEFTDSARY
+633 NVDVEFTDSARY

-660 AMDGDAWGRRIAVST
+660 AMDADAWGRRIAVST

-680 RFERRGAWKVCVELA
+680 RFERRGTWNTCVELA
-695 KRWGSAD
+695 KRWGIAD
-702 AFTEGC
+702 AFTEGR

-723 RSTGLPTFDRLLE
+723 RNTGLPTFDRLLE

-748 FVALADWRSDPDAHP
+748 FVTLADWRSDPEAHP

-785 RGTPGE
+785 RGTPDE
-791 GAITPV
+791 GAITPI
-797 PTYVPEWGPAEFS
+797 PTYIPEWGPAEFA
-810 VERPATDGAQEPD
+810 VEQAAGNGAREPS
-823 AELRADGH
+823 AGPRADGL
-831 GCESVAFLPAGGREC
+831 ESETG
-846 ESDAGLPANGRKCE
+846 
-860 SNTEPACDQPLR
+860 TEPACDQPLR
-872 VFGFHSVARVHSSWG
+872 VFGFHSVARIHSSWG
-887 NVPAVSQRVPQ
+887 NVPAVSRRVPQ
-898 VISINPADADA
+898 VISINPTDADA
-909 RGIATGDLVEAS
+909 RDIATGDLAEAS

-927 RLPAHVTEDVIAGT
+927 RLPAHVTDDVIAGT
-941 IVMPQGAWWQAGS
+941 IVLPQGAWWQAENYDPRSTPGTAS
-954 NIAEPIDVGGCI
+954 ARAADPVDVGGCI

-979 GNPQHTCWCRLH
+979 GNPQHTCWCRL
-991 RHMGTEAYLS
+991 RKP
-1001 ET
+1001 

>member
-1 MQRSA
+1 MQRRA
-6 KGTGDN
+6 KGDGDN
-12 GGMKTITNIADRLFR
+12 EGMKAITNIADQLFR
-27 KVEPVDSA
+27 KVQPVDSA
-35 FEDGATGAAVEGA
+35 FGSET
-48 PERTWPQ
+48 
-55 IGAQTKPQ
+55 
-63 TGAAFPAETR
+63 AETR

-88 ELHLRDGELAHVSAN
+88 ELHLRDGELARVSAN

-142 MTWDEALDEIAD
+142 VTWDEALDEIAD
-154 QLARIRREHGNESI
+154 QLARIRREHGSESI

-213 YGPGALYPGGS
+213 YGPDALYPGGS
-224 ELDAAADARLV
+224 ELNTAADARLV

-257 RVVEQVGER
+257 RVVGQVGER

-278 GSIPKRKRPANGDEN
+278 GSIPQRK
-293 EGQASAVCGAS
+293 
-304 LTGSSTHKG
+304 GS
-313 RPATPACGGAL
+313 
-324 SADAAPGGQTVSW
+324 DQQTVSW

-358 THNALDWDFLRERCI
+358 THNALDWDFLHERCI
-373 GFTDETLPE
+373 GFTDGTLPE
-382 HRRSLG
+382 RWRGLG

-397 TGYDHMAKTPPWAAA
+397 TGYDRVAKTSAWAAA
-412 ITGIPANDIR
+412 ITGTPADDIR

-440 GPQRRSNGE
+440 GLQRRSNGE

-459 TALGQV
+459 AALGQV

-485 VSAGENPIPFRI
+485 ISAGKNLIPFRI

-517 VRGLSEAGC
+517 VRGLPEASCG
-526 SNAEDASSADKAQAG
+526 D
-541 CANAEGPGSTQEAP
+541 AEGSSFATEA
-555 TENDAARGFA
+555 ELKQAF
-565 LAAKASLEQTSHS
+565 HS
-578 NRATDSVQHQD
+578 GRATDFVQHQD

-622 LGDPSKCEFIL
+622 LGDPTKCKFIL
-633 NIDVEFTDSARY
+633 NVDVEFTDSARY

-660 AMDGDAWGRRIAVST
+660 AMDADAWGRRIAVGT

-680 RFERRGAWKVCVELA
+680 RFERRGAWNTCVELA
-695 KRWGSAD
+695 KRWGIED
-702 AFTEGC
+702 AFTEGR
-708 TEGEWIRRLYEGDRE
+708 TEGEWIRHLYEGDRE
-723 RSTGLPTFDRLLE
+723 RSTGLPTFDQLLE

-748 FVALADWRSDPDAHP
+748 FVALADWRSNPVAHP

-785 RGTPGE
+785 RGTPDE
-791 GAITPV
+791 GAITPI
-797 PTYVPEWGPAEFS
+797 PTYVPEWGPAEFAVGQAAS
-810 VERPATDGAQEPD
+810 DEAQEPS
-823 AELRADGH
+823 AGPRADGQ
-831 GCESVAFLPAGGREC
+831 ESEMG
-846 ESDAGLPANGRKCE
+846 
-860 SNTEPACDQPLR
+860 TEPTRDQPLR
-872 VFGFHSVARVHSSWG
+872 AFGFHSVARIHSSWG
-887 NVPAVSQRVPQ
+887 NVPAVSRRVPQ

-927 RLPAHVTEDVIAGT
+927 RLPAHVTDDVIAGT
-941 IVMPQGAWWQAGS
+941 IVMPQGAWWQAES
-954 NIAEPIDVGGCI
+954 DVAEPIDVGGCI
-966 NTLTT
+966 NTLTI

-979 GNPQHTCWCRLH
+979 GNPQHTCWCSLR

-1001 ET
+1001 ETAHPA

>member
-1 MQRSA
+1 MQRRT
-6 KGTGDN
+6 KGDGDN

-35 FEDGATGAAVEGA
+35 FGSEAAGAAAEGA
-48 PERTWPQ
+48 AGETS
-55 IGAQTKPQ
+55 GQTC
-63 TGAAFPAETR
+63 TAFPAETR
-73 TPAFCAIDCPGRCPL
+73 APAFCAIDCPGRCPL
-88 ELHLRDGELAHVSAN
+88 ELHLRDGELARVSAN

-129 RRVGPRGSAQFER
+129 RRVGPRGSSQFER
-142 MTWDEALDEIAD
+142 VTWDEALDEIAS
-154 QLARIRREHGNESI
+154 QLARIRREHGNESV

-181 DPFERLMNCFGG
+181 DPFERLMNRFGG

-224 ELDAAADARLV
+224 ELDAAGDARLV
-235 LVFGASP
+235 LAFGASP

-278 GSIPKRKRPANGDEN
+278 GSIPKRKRPASSGEN
-293 EGQASAVCGAS
+293 EGQALTVCAAPPADDS
-304 LTGSSTHKG
+304 EHKG
-313 RPATPACGGAL
+313 CAEASACSNAFPSNAT
-324 SADAAPGGQTVSW
+324 SDRQTVSW

-382 HRRSLG
+382 RWRGMG
-388 LSVMDYLRG
+388 LSVMDYLHG
-397 TGYDHMAKTPPWAAA
+397 TGYDHMAKTPAWAAA
-412 ITGIPANDIR
+412 ITGIPADDIR

-459 TALGQV
+459 AALGQV

-473 MNVAWGGGFLTR
+473 MNIAWGGGFLTR
-485 VSAGENPIPFRI
+485 ISAGENHIPFRI

-517 VRGLSEAGC
+517 VRGLPEADSRSG
-526 SNAEDASSADKAQAG
+526 
-541 CANAEGPGSTQEAP
+541 
-555 TENDAARGFA
+555 
-565 LAAKASLEQTSHS
+565 
-578 NRATDSVQHQD
+578 RATDSVQHQD

-594 PCSIKA
+594 PSSIKA

-633 NIDVEFTDSARY
+633 NVDVEFTDSARY

-660 AMDGDAWGRRIAVST
+660 AMDADTWGRRIAVST

-680 RFERRGAWKVCVELA
+680 RFERRGAWNTCVELA
-695 KRWGSAD
+695 KRWGIED
-702 AFTEGC
+702 AFTEGR
-708 TEGEWIRRLYEGDRE
+708 TEGEWIRLLYEGDRE

-736 EGLAWRADRTEP
+736 EGLAWRTDRTEP
-748 FVALADWRSDPDAHP
+748 FVALADWRSDPNAHP

-771 ELFSEQLAAAAEAL
+771 ELFSERLAAATEAL
-785 RGTPGE
+785 RGTPDE
-791 GAITPV
+791 GAITPI
-797 PTYVPEWGPAEFS
+797 PTYVPEWGPAEFA

-846 ESDAGLPANGRKCE
+846 ESDAELPANGRKSE

-872 VFGFHSVARVHSSWG
+872 VFGFHSVARIHSSWG
-887 NVPAVSQRVPQ
+887 NVPAVSRRVPQ

-941 IVMPQGAWWQAGS
+941 IVMPQGAWWQAES
-954 NIAEPIDVGGCI
+954 NVVEPIDVGGCI

-979 GNPQHTCWCRLH
+979 GNPQHTCWCHLH
-991 RHMGTEAYLS
+991 RRMGTEAYLS
-1001 ET
+1001 ETAHPA

>member
-1 MQRSA
+1 MQRRT
-6 KGTGDN
+6 KGDGDN

-35 FEDGATGAAVEGA
+35 FGSEAAGAAAEGA
-48 PERTWPQ
+48 AGETS
-55 IGAQTKPQ
+55 GQTC
-63 TGAAFPAETR
+63 TAFPAETR

-88 ELHLRDGELAHVSAN
+88 ELHLRDGELARVSAN

-142 MTWDEALDEIAD
+142 VTWDEALDEIAD
-154 QLARIRREHGNESI
+154 QLARIRREHGSESI

-224 ELDAAADARLV
+224 ELDTAADARLV

-257 RVVEQVGER
+257 RVVGQVGER

-278 GSIPKRKRPANGDEN
+278 GSIPQRK
-293 EGQASAVCGAS
+293 
-304 LTGSSTHKG
+304 GS
-313 RPATPACGGAL
+313 
-324 SADAAPGGQTVSW
+324 DQQTVSW

-358 THNALDWDFLRERCI
+358 THNALDWDFLHERCI
-373 GFTDETLPE
+373 GFTDGTLPE
-382 HRRSLG
+382 RWRGLG

-397 TGYDHMAKTPPWAAA
+397 TGYDRVAKTPAWAAA
-412 ITGIPANDIR
+412 ITGTPADDIR
-422 ELASQLATARPAF
+422 ELAAQLATTRPVF

-459 TALGQV
+459 AALGQV

-485 VSAGENPIPFRI
+485 VSAGKNLIPFRI
-497 PAYRFLDAIENGEA
+497 PAYRFLDAIENGGA

-517 VRGLSEAGC
+517 VRGLPEASCG
-526 SNAEDASSADKAQAG
+526 D
-541 CANAEGPGSTQEAP
+541 AEGSSFATEA
-555 TENDAARGFA
+555 ELKQAF
-565 LAAKASLEQTSHS
+565 HS
-578 NRATDSVQHQD
+578 GRATDFVQHQD

-622 LGDPSKCEFIL
+622 LGDPTKCKFIL
-633 NIDVEFTDSARY
+633 NVDVEFTDSARY

-660 AMDGDAWGRRIAVST
+660 AMDADAWGRRIAVGT

-680 RFERRGAWKVCVELA
+680 RFERRGAWNTCVELA
-695 KRWGSAD
+695 KRWGIED
-702 AFTEGC
+702 AFTEGR
-708 TEGEWIRRLYEGDRE
+708 TEGEWIRHLYEGDRE
-723 RSTGLPTFDRLLE
+723 RSTGLPTFDQLLE

-748 FVALADWRSDPDAHP
+748 FVALADWRSNPVAHP

-771 ELFSEQLAAAAEAL
+771 ELFSEQLTAAAEAL
-785 RGTPGE
+785 RGTPDE
-791 GAITPV
+791 GAITPI
-797 PTYVPEWGPAEFS
+797 PTYVPEWGPAEFAVGQAAS
-810 VERPATDGAQEPD
+810 DEAQAPS
-823 AELRADGH
+823 AGLRADGQ
-831 GCESVAFLPAGGREC
+831 ESEMG
-846 ESDAGLPANGRKCE
+846 
-860 SNTEPACDQPLR
+860 TEPTRDQPLR
-872 VFGFHSVARVHSSWG
+872 VFGFHSVARIHSSWG
-887 NVPAVSQRVPQ
+887 NVPAVSRRVPQ

-927 RLPAHVTEDVIAGT
+927 RLPAHITDDVIAGT
-941 IVMPQGAWWQAGS
+941 IVMPQGAWWQAES
-954 NIAEPIDVGGCI
+954 DVAEPIDVGGCI
-966 NTLTT
+966 NTLTI

-979 GNPQHTCWCRLH
+979 GNPQHTCWCSLR

-1001 ET
+1001 ETAHPA

>member
-1 MQRSA
+1 MQRRA
-6 KGTGDN
+6 KGDGDN
-12 GGMKTITNIADRLFR
+12 EGMKTITNIADQLFR
-27 KVEPVDSA
+27 KVQPVDSA
-35 FEDGATGAAVEGA
+35 FGSET
-48 PERTWPQ
+48 
-55 IGAQTKPQ
+55 
-63 TGAAFPAETR
+63 AETR

-88 ELHLRDGELAHVSAN
+88 ELHLRDGELARVSTN

-142 MTWDEALDEIAD
+142 VTWDEALDEIAD
-154 QLARIRREHGNESI
+154 QLARIRREHGSESI

-213 YGPGALYPGGS
+213 YGPDALYPGGS
-224 ELDAAADARLV
+224 ELNTAADARLV

-257 RVVEQVGER
+257 RVVGQVGER

-278 GSIPKRKRPANGDEN
+278 GSIPQRK
-293 EGQASAVCGAS
+293 
-304 LTGSSTHKG
+304 GS
-313 RPATPACGGAL
+313 
-324 SADAAPGGQTVSW
+324 DQQTVSW

-358 THNALDWDFLRERCI
+358 THNALDWDFLHERCI
-373 GFTDETLPE
+373 GFTDGTLPE
-382 HRRSLG
+382 RWRGLG

-397 TGYDHMAKTPPWAAA
+397 TGYDRVAKTPAWAAA
-412 ITGIPANDIR
+412 ITGTPADDIR

-459 TALGQV
+459 AALGQV

-485 VSAGENPIPFRI
+485 ISAGKNLIPFRI

-517 VRGLSEAGC
+517 VRGLPEASCG
-526 SNAEDASSADKAQAG
+526 D
-541 CANAEGPGSTQEAP
+541 AEGSSFATEA
-555 TENDAARGFA
+555 ELKQAF
-565 LAAKASLEQTSHS
+565 HS
-578 NRATDSVQHQD
+578 GRATDFVQHQD

-622 LGDPSKCEFIL
+622 LGDPTKCKFIL
-633 NIDVEFTDSARY
+633 NVDVEFTDSARY

-660 AMDGDAWGRRIAVST
+660 AMDADAWGRRIAVGT

-680 RFERRGAWKVCVELA
+680 RFERRGAWNTCVELA
-695 KRWGSAD
+695 KRWGIED
-702 AFTEGC
+702 AFTEGR
-708 TEGEWIRRLYEGDRE
+708 TEGEWIRHLYEGDRE
-723 RSTGLPTFDRLLE
+723 RSTGLPTFDQLLE

-748 FVALADWRSDPDAHP
+748 FVALADWRSNPVAHP

-771 ELFSEQLAAAAEAL
+771 ELFSEQLTAAAEAL
-785 RGTPGE
+785 RGTPDE
-791 GAITPV
+791 GAITPI
-797 PTYVPEWGPAEFS
+797 PTYVPEWGPAEFAVGQAAS
-810 VERPATDGAQEPD
+810 DEAQAPS
-823 AELRADGH
+823 AGPRADGQ
-831 GCESVAFLPAGGREC
+831 ESEMG
-846 ESDAGLPANGRKCE
+846 
-860 SNTEPACDQPLR
+860 TEPTRDQPLR
-872 VFGFHSVARVHSSWG
+872 VFGFHSVARIHSSWG
-887 NVPAVSQRVPQ
+887 NVPAVSRRVPQ

-927 RLPAHVTEDVIAGT
+927 RLPAHVTDDVIAGT
-941 IVMPQGAWWQAGS
+941 IVMPQGAWWQAES
-954 NIAEPIDVGGCI
+954 DVAEPIDVGGCI
-966 NTLTT
+966 NTLTI

-979 GNPQHTCWCRLH
+979 GNPQHTCWCSLR

-1001 ET
+1001 ETAHPA

>member
-27 KVEPVDSA
+27 KVEPVDSSFGSEA
-35 FEDGATGAAVEGA
+35 AGATVEGA
-48 PERTWPQ
+48 AGETSGQ
-55 IGAQTKPQ
+55 TGAQTKPQ
-63 TGAAFPAETR
+63 TRTAFPAETR

-88 ELHLRDGELAHVSAN
+88 ELHLCDGELARVSAN

-129 RRVGPRGSAQFER
+129 RRVGPRGSAQFKR
-142 MTWDEALDEIAD
+142 VTWDEALDEISD

-199 NYSNPQINAMVRSM
+199 NYSNPQINAMVRST

-278 GSIPKRKRPANGDEN
+278 GSIPKRK
-293 EGQASAVCGAS
+293 
-304 LTGSSTHKG
+304 GSS
-313 RPATPACGGAL
+313 RE
-324 SADAAPGGQTVSW
+324 TVSW

-382 HRRSLG
+382 HWRGLG

-459 TALGQV
+459 AALGQV

-473 MNVAWGGGFLTR
+473 MNIAWGGGFLTR
-485 VSAGENPIPFRI
+485 VSAGRNAVPFRI

-517 VRGLSEAGC
+517 VRGLPEASCG
-526 SNAEDASSADKAQAG
+526 
-541 CANAEGPGSTQEAP
+541 NAEGPGSTQEAP
-555 TENDAARGFA
+555 AENDAARGFA
-565 LAAKASLEQTSHS
+565 LAAKASLEKTSHS
-578 NRATDSVQHQD
+578 NRATYSVQHQNG
-589 SAAHL
+589 AAHL

-614 DVNRAHRV
+614 DVNRAHRM
-622 LGDPSKCEFIL
+622 LGDPSKCELIL

-660 AMDGDAWGRRIAVST
+660 AMDADGWGRRIAAST

-680 RFERRGAWKVCVELA
+680 RFERRGAWEVCVELA
-695 KRWGSAD
+695 KRWGIED
-702 AFTEGC
+702 AFTEGR
-708 TEGEWIRRLYEGDRE
+708 TEGEWIRLLYEGDRE

-736 EGLAWRADRTEP
+736 EGLAWRTDCAEP

-771 ELFSEQLAAAAEAL
+771 ELFGEQLAVAAEAL
-785 RGTPGE
+785 RGTPDE
-791 GAITPV
+791 GAITPI
-797 PTYVPEWGPAEFS
+797 PTYVPEWGPAEFA
-810 VERPATDGAQEPD
+810 VERPATDGAQKPD
-823 AELRADGH
+823 AELREDGH
-831 GCESVAFLPAGGREC
+831 GCESSVFLPAGGQEY
-846 ESDAGLPANGRKCE
+846 ESDAGLPISGRKSE

-872 VFGFHSVARVHSSWG
+872 VFGFHSVARIHSSWG
-887 NVPAVSQRVPQ
+887 NVPAVSRRVPQ

-909 RGIATGDLVEAS
+909 RGIATGDPVEAS

-941 IVMPQGAWWQAGS
+941 IVMPQGAWWQAEGHS
-954 NIAEPIDVGGCI
+954 MQNTPGVANARTADAAEPIDVGGCI

-979 GNPQHTCWCRLH
+979 GNPQHTCWCHLH

>member
-1 MQRSA
+1 MQRRA
-6 KGTGDN
+6 KGDGDN
-12 GGMKTITNIADRLFR
+12 EGMKAITNIADQLFR
-27 KVEPVDSA
+27 KVQPVDSA
-35 FEDGATGAAVEGA
+35 FGSET
-48 PERTWPQ
+48 
-55 IGAQTKPQ
+55 
-63 TGAAFPAETR
+63 AETR

-88 ELHLRDGELAHVSAN
+88 ELHLRDGELARVSAN

-142 MTWDEALDEIAD
+142 VTWDEALDEISD

-213 YGPGALYPGGS
+213 YGPDALYPGGS
-224 ELDAAADARLV
+224 ELNTAADARLV

-257 RVVEQVGER
+257 RVVGQVGER

-278 GSIPKRKRPANGDEN
+278 GSIPQRK
-293 EGQASAVCGAS
+293 
-304 LTGSSTHKG
+304 GS
-313 RPATPACGGAL
+313 
-324 SADAAPGGQTVSW
+324 DQQTVSW

-358 THNALDWDFLRERCI
+358 THNALDWDFLHERCI
-373 GFTDETLPE
+373 GFTDGTLPE
-382 HRRSLG
+382 RWRGLG

-397 TGYDHMAKTPPWAAA
+397 TGYDRVAKTPAWAAA
-412 ITGIPANDIR
+412 ITGTPADDIR

-459 TALGQV
+459 AALGQV

-473 MNVAWGGGFLTR
+473 MNIAWGGGFLTR
-485 VSAGENPIPFRI
+485 VSAGRNPIPFRI

-517 VRGLSEAGC
+517 VRGLPEASCG
-526 SNAEDASSADKAQAG
+526 D
-541 CANAEGPGSTQEAP
+541 AEGSSFATEA
-555 TENDAARGFA
+555 ELKQAF
-565 LAAKASLEQTSHS
+565 HS
-578 NRATDSVQHQD
+578 GRATDFVQHQD

-622 LGDPSKCEFIL
+622 LGDPTKCKFIL
-633 NIDVEFTDSARY
+633 NVDVEFTDSARY

-660 AMDGDAWGRRIAVST
+660 AMDADAWGRRIAVGT

-680 RFERRGAWKVCVELA
+680 RFERRGAWNTCVELA
-695 KRWGSAD
+695 KRWGIED
-702 AFTEGC
+702 AFTEGR
-708 TEGEWIRRLYEGDRE
+708 TEGEWIRHLYEGDRE
-723 RSTGLPTFDRLLE
+723 RSTGLPTFDQLLE

-748 FVALADWRSDPDAHP
+748 FVALADWRSNPVAHP

-771 ELFSEQLAAAAEAL
+771 ELFSEQLTAAAEAL
-785 RGTPGE
+785 RGTPDE
-791 GAITPV
+791 GAITPI
-797 PTYVPEWGPAEFS
+797 PTYVPEWGPAEFAVGQAAS
-810 VERPATDGAQEPD
+810 DEAQAPS
-823 AELRADGH
+823 AGPRADGQ
-831 GCESVAFLPAGGREC
+831 ESEMG
-846 ESDAGLPANGRKCE
+846 
-860 SNTEPACDQPLR
+860 TEPTRDQPLR
-872 VFGFHSVARVHSSWG
+872 VFGFHSVARIHSSWG
-887 NVPAVSQRVPQ
+887 NVPAVSRRVPQ

-927 RLPAHVTEDVIAGT
+927 RLPAHVTDDVIAGT
-941 IVMPQGAWWQAGS
+941 IVMPQGAWWQAES
-954 NIAEPIDVGGCI
+954 DVAEPIDVGGCI
-966 NTLTT
+966 NTLTI

-979 GNPQHTCWCRLH
+979 GNPQHTCWCSLR

-1001 ET
+1001 ETAHPA

>member
-27 KVEPVDSA
+27 KVEPVDSSFGSEA
-35 FEDGATGAAVEGA
+35 AGAAVEGA
-48 PERTWPQ
+48 AGETSGQ
-55 IGAQTKPQ
+55 TGAQTKPQ
-63 TGAAFPAETR
+63 TCTAFPAETR

-88 ELHLRDGELAHVSAN
+88 ELHLCDGELARVSAN

-142 MTWDEALDEIAD
+142 VTWDEALDEIASH
-154 QLARIRREHGNESI
+154 LARIRCEHGNEAI

-199 NYSNPQINAMVRSM
+199 NYSNPQINAMVRST

-293 EGQASAVCGAS
+293 ERQASAVCGAS

-382 HRRSLG
+382 HRRGLG

-459 TALGQV
+459 AALGQV

-473 MNVAWGGGFLTR
+473 MNIAWGGGFLTR
-485 VSAGENPIPFRI
+485 VSAGRNAVPFRI

-517 VRGLSEAGC
+517 VRGLPEASCG
-526 SNAEDASSADKAQAG
+526 
-541 CANAEGPGSTQEAP
+541 NAEGPGSTQEAP
-555 TENDAARGFA
+555 AENDAARGFA
-565 LAAKASLEQTSHS
+565 LAAKASLEKTSHS
-578 NRATDSVQHQD
+578 NRATYSVQHQND
-589 SAAHL
+589 AAHL

-622 LGDPSKCEFIL
+622 LGDPSKCELIL

-660 AMDGDAWGRRIAVST
+660 AMDADGWGRRIAAST

-680 RFERRGAWKVCVELA
+680 RFERRGAWEVCVELA
-695 KRWGSAD
+695 KRWGIED
-702 AFTEGC
+702 AFTEGR
-708 TEGEWIRRLYEGDRE
+708 TEGEWIRLLYEGDRE
-723 RSTGLPTFDRLLE
+723 HSTGLPTFDRLLE
-736 EGLAWRADRTEP
+736 EGLAWRTDCAEP

-771 ELFSEQLAAAAEAL
+771 ELFSEQLAVAAEAL
-785 RGTPGE
+785 RGTPDE
-791 GAITPV
+791 GAITPI
-797 PTYVPEWGPAEFS
+797 PTYVPEWGPAEFA
-810 VERPATDGAQEPD
+810 VERPATDGAQKPD
-823 AELRADGH
+823 AELREDGH
-831 GCESVAFLPAGGREC
+831 GCESSAFLPAGGQEY
-846 ESDAGLPANGRKCE
+846 ESDAGLPISGRKSE

-872 VFGFHSVARVHSSWG
+872 VFGFHSVARIHSSWG
-887 NVPAVSQRVPQ
+887 NVPAVSRRVPQ

-941 IVMPQGAWWQAGS
+941 IVMPQGAWWQAEGHS
-954 NIAEPIDVGGCI
+954 MQNTPGVANARTADAAEPIDVGGCI

-979 GNPQHTCWCRLH
+979 GNPQHTCWCHLH

>member
-1 MQRSA
+1 MQRRG
-6 KGTGDN
+6 KGAGDN

-27 KVEPVDSA
+27 KVEPVDSSFGSEA
-35 FEDGATGAAVEGA
+35 AGAAVEGA
-48 PERTWPQ
+48 AGEASRQT
-55 IGAQTKPQ
+55 GAQTKPQ
-63 TGAAFPAETR
+63 TRAAFPAETR

-88 ELHLRDGELAHVSAN
+88 ELHLRDGELARVSAN

-142 MTWDEALDEIAD
+142 VTRDEALDEIAD

-181 DPFERLMNCFGG
+181 DPFERLMNRFGG

-235 LVFGASP
+235 LAFGASP

-278 GSIPKRKRPANGDEN
+278 GSIPQRK
-293 EGQASAVCGAS
+293 
-304 LTGSSTHKG
+304 GS
-313 RPATPACGGAL
+313 
-324 SADAAPGGQTVSW
+324 DQQTVSW

-358 THNALDWDFLRERCI
+358 THNALDWDFLHERCI

-382 HRRSLG
+382 HWRDMG

-397 TGYDHMAKTPPWAAA
+397 TGYDHVAKTPAWAAA
-412 ITGIPANDIR
+412 ITGIPADDIR

-449 MTSGMIMMLA
+449 MTSGIIMMLA
-459 TALGQV
+459 AALGQV

-473 MNVAWGGGFLTR
+473 MNIAWGGGFLTR

-497 PAYRFLDAIENGEA
+497 PAYRFLDAVENGEA

-517 VRGLSEAGC
+517 VRGLPKASC
-526 SNAEDASSADKAQAG
+526 NNAEDASSAEKAQAG

-555 TENDAARGFA
+555 AENDAARRFA

-594 PCSIKA
+594 PSSIKA

-622 LGDPSKCEFIL
+622 LGDPTKCEFIL
-633 NIDVEFTDSARY
+633 NVDVEFTDSARY

-660 AMDGDAWGRRIAVST
+660 AMDADAWGRRIAVST

-680 RFERRGAWKVCVELA
+680 RFERRGAWEVCVELA
-695 KRWGSAD
+695 KRWGIED
-702 AFTEGC
+702 AFTEGR

-736 EGLAWRADRTEP
+736 EGLAWRADCAEP

-771 ELFSEQLAAAAEAL
+771 ELFSEQLAAAAVAL
-785 RGTPGE
+785 RGTPDE
-791 GAITPV
+791 GVITPI
-797 PTYVPEWGPAEFS
+797 PTYVPEWGPAEFA

-823 AELRADGH
+823 AELRADGQ
-831 GCESVAFLPAGGREC
+831 GSGSGADFPTGRQDSEASA
-846 ESDAGLPANGRKCE
+846 EIAY
-860 SNTEPACDQPLR
+860 DQPLR
-872 VFGFHSVARVHSSWG
+872 VFGFHSVARIHSSWG
-887 NVPAVSQRVPQ
+887 NVAAVSRRVPQ

-909 RGIATGDLVEAS
+909 RDIATGDLVEAS

-927 RLPAHVTEDVIAGT
+927 RLPAHVTDDVIAGT
-941 IVMPQGAWWQAGS
+941 IVMPQGAWWQAES
-954 NIAEPIDVGGCI
+954 DTAEPIDVGGCI

-979 GNPQHTCWCRLH
+979 GNPQHTCWCSLR

-1001 ET
+1001 ETAHPA

>member
-1 MQRSA
+1 MQRRTKDA
-6 KGTGDN
+6 GDN
-12 GGMKTITNIADRLFR
+12 GSMKTITNIADRLFR

-35 FEDGATGAAVEGA
+35 FGSEAAGTVVEGA

-63 TGAAFPAETR
+63 TQAAFPAETR

-88 ELHLRDGELAHVSAN
+88 ELHLRDGELARVSAN

-129 RRVGPRGSAQFER
+129 RRVGPRGSSQFER
-142 MTWDEALDEIAD
+142 VTWDEALDEIAD

-224 ELDAAADARLV
+224 ELDTAVDARLV

-242 AETGTGRATWHGAWD
+242 AETGTSRATWHGAWD
-257 RVVEQVGER
+257 RVVEQVGKR

-278 GSIPKRKRPANGDEN
+278 GSIPKRKKSASSER
-293 EGQASAVCGAS
+293 EGQASAVCDAS

-313 RPATPACGGAL
+313 RPATPASGGAL
-324 SADAAPGGQTVSW
+324 SADAAPGGETVSW

-358 THNALDWDFLRERCI
+358 THNALDWDFLRECCI

-382 HRRSLG
+382 RWHNLG
-388 LSVMDYLRG
+388 LSATDYLRG
-397 TGYDHMAKTPPWAAA
+397 TSYDHVAKTPAWAAA
-412 ITGIPANDIR
+412 ITGIPADDIR
-422 ELASQLATARPAF
+422 ELAAQLATARPVF

-459 TALGQV
+459 AALGQV

-473 MNVAWGGGFLTR
+473 MNIAWGGGFLTR
-485 VSAGENPIPFRI
+485 VSAGKNPVPFRI
-497 PAYRFLDAIENGEA
+497 PAYRFLDAIENGES
-511 LGAREG
+511 LGTREG
-517 VRGLSEAGC
+517 VRGLPEADSRSE
-526 SNAEDASSADKAQAG
+526 
-541 CANAEGPGSTQEAP
+541 
-555 TENDAARGFA
+555 
-565 LAAKASLEQTSHS
+565 
-578 NRATDSVQHQD
+578 RATYSVQHQD

-614 DVNRAHRV
+614 NVNRAHRV

-633 NIDVEFTDSARY
+633 NVDVEFTDSARY

-660 AMDGDAWGRRIAVST
+660 AMDADTWGRRIAVST

-680 RFERRGAWKVCVELA
+680 RFERRGAWEACCDLA
-695 KRWGSAD
+695 KRWGIED
-702 AFTEGC
+702 AFTEGR

-723 RSTGLPTFDRLLE
+723 RSTGLPAFDRLLE
-736 EGLAWRADRTEP
+736 EGLAWRADRAEP
-748 FVALADWRSDPDAHP
+748 FVALADWRRDPDAHP

-771 ELFSEQLAAAAEAL
+771 ELFSERLAAAAEAL
-785 RGTPGE
+785 RGTPDE
-791 GAITPV
+791 GAITPI
-797 PTYVPEWGPAEFS
+797 PTYVPEWGPAEFA

-846 ESDAGLPANGRKCE
+846 ESDAGLPANGRKSE
-860 SNTEPACDQPLR
+860 SNTKPACDQPLR
-872 VFGFHSVARVHSSWG
+872 VFGFHSVARIHSSWG
-887 NVPAVSQRVPQ
+887 NVPAVSRRVPQ
-898 VISINPADADA
+898 VISINPADASA
-909 RGIATGDLVEAS
+909 QGIATGDLVEAS

-927 RLPAHVTEDVIAGT
+927 RLPAHVTDDVIAGT
-941 IVMPQGAWWQAGS
+941 IVMPQGAWWQAESRGTQS
-954 NIAEPIDVGGCI
+954 APGTASARTAEPIDVGGCI

-979 GNPQHTCWCRLH
+979 GNPQHTCWCRL
-991 RHMGTEAYLS
+991 RKP
-1001 ET
+1001 

>member
-1 MQRSA
+1 MQRRT
-6 KGTGDN
+6 KGDGDN

-35 FEDGATGAAVEGA
+35 FGSKAAGTAVEGTVG
-48 PERTWPQ
+48 ETS
-55 IGAQTKPQ
+55 GQTC
-63 TGAAFPAETR
+63 TAFPAETR

-88 ELHLRDGELAHVSAN
+88 ELHLLDGELARVSAN

-142 MTWDEALDEIAD
+142 VTWDEALDEIAD

-168 YLAYTTGQSCTTA
+168 YLAYSTGQSCTTA
-181 DPFERLMNCFGG
+181 DPFERLMNRFGG
-193 FLDHYN
+193 FLDRYN

-278 GSIPKRKRPANGDEN
+278 GSIPKRKRPASGGEN
-293 EGQASAVCGAS
+293 EGQALAVCATPPADDS
-304 LTGSSTHKG
+304 EHKG
-313 RPATPACGGAL
+313 CAEASACSNAFPSNAT
-324 SADAAPGGQTVSW
+324 SDRQTVSW

-382 HRRSLG
+382 RWRGMG
-388 LSVMDYLRG
+388 LSVMDYLHG
-397 TGYDHMAKTPPWAAA
+397 TGYDHMAKTPAWAAA
-412 ITGIPANDIR
+412 ITGIPADDIR

-459 TALGQV
+459 AALGQV

-473 MNVAWGGGFLTR
+473 MNIAWGGGFLTR
-485 VSAGENPIPFRI
+485 ISAGENHIPFRI

-517 VRGLSEAGC
+517 VRGLPEADSRSG
-526 SNAEDASSADKAQAG
+526 
-541 CANAEGPGSTQEAP
+541 
-555 TENDAARGFA
+555 
-565 LAAKASLEQTSHS
+565 
-578 NRATDSVQHQD
+578 RATDSVQHQD

-594 PCSIKA
+594 PSSIKA

-633 NIDVEFTDSARY
+633 NVDVEFTDSARY

-660 AMDGDAWGRRIAVST
+660 AMDADTWGRRIAVST

-680 RFERRGAWKVCVELA
+680 RFERRGAWNTCVELA
-695 KRWGSAD
+695 KRWGIED
-702 AFTEGC
+702 AFTEGR
-708 TEGEWIRRLYEGDRE
+708 TEGEWIRLLYEGDRE

-736 EGLAWRADRTEP
+736 EGLAWRTDRTEP
-748 FVALADWRSDPDAHP
+748 FVALADWRSDPNAHP

-771 ELFSEQLAAAAEAL
+771 ELFSERLAAAAEAL
-785 RGTPGE
+785 RGTPDE
-791 GAITPV
+791 GAITPI
-797 PTYVPEWGPAEFS
+797 PTYVPEWGPAEFA

-846 ESDAGLPANGRKCE
+846 ESDAELPANGRKSE

-872 VFGFHSVARVHSSWG
+872 VFGFHSVARIHSSWG
-887 NVPAVSQRVPQ
+887 NVPAVSRRVPQ

-941 IVMPQGAWWQAGS
+941 IVMPQGAWWQAES
-954 NIAEPIDVGGCI
+954 NVVEPIDVGGCI

-979 GNPQHTCWCRLH
+979 GNPQHTCWCHLH
-991 RHMGTEAYLS
+991 RRMGTEAYLS
-1001 ET
+1001 ETAHPA

>member
-12 GGMKTITNIADRLFR
+12 GGMKTITNIADRLFC
-27 KVEPVDSA
+27 KVEPVDSSFGSEA
-35 FEDGATGAAVEGA
+35 AGAAVEGA
-48 PERTWPQ
+48 AGEASGQT
-55 IGAQTKPQ
+55 GAQTKPQ
-63 TGAAFPAETR
+63 TCTAFPAETR

-88 ELHLRDGELAHVSAN
+88 ELHLRDGELARVSAN

-142 MTWDEALDEIAD
+142 VTWDEALDEISD

-213 YGPGALYPGGS
+213 YGPGALYLGGS

-242 AETGTGRATWHGAWD
+242 AETGTGRATWHGAWN
-257 RVVEQVGER
+257 RVVEQMGER

-278 GSIPKRKRPANGDEN
+278 GSIPKRK
-293 EGQASAVCGAS
+293 
-304 LTGSSTHKG
+304 GS
-313 RPATPACGGAL
+313 
-324 SADAAPGGQTVSW
+324 DQQTVSW

-358 THNALDWDFLRERCI
+358 THNALDWDFLHERCI

-382 HRRSLG
+382 HWRGMG

-397 TGYDHMAKTPPWAAA
+397 TGYDHVAKTPAWAAV

-422 ELASQLATARPAF
+422 ELAAQLATARPVF

-459 TALGQV
+459 AALGQV

-473 MNVAWGGGFLTR
+473 MNIAWGGGFLTR

-497 PAYRFLDAIENGEA
+497 PAYRFLDATENGEA

-517 VRGLSEAGC
+517 VRGLPEASCGDARESGFATEAG
-526 SNAEDASSADKAQAG
+526 SEQAFHNG
-541 CANAEGPGSTQEAP
+541 
-555 TENDAARGFA
+555 
-565 LAAKASLEQTSHS
+565 
-578 NRATDSVQHQD
+578 RATDSVQHQD

-594 PCSIKA
+594 LRSIKA

-622 LGDPSKCEFIL
+622 LGDPTKCEFIL
-633 NIDVEFTDSARY
+633 NVDVEFTDSARY

-660 AMDGDAWGRRIAVST
+660 AMDADGWGRRIAAST

-680 RFERRGAWKVCVELA
+680 RFERRGAWEVCVELA
-695 KRWGSAD
+695 KQWGIED
-702 AFTEGC
+702 AFTEGR

-736 EGLAWRADRTEP
+736 EGLAWRADCAEP

-785 RGTPGE
+785 RGTPDE
-791 GAITPV
+791 GAITPI
-797 PTYVPEWGPAEFS
+797 PTYVPEWGPAEFA

-846 ESDAGLPANGRKCE
+846 ESDADLPTSGCKSEA
-860 SNTEPACDQPLR
+860 SAEPACDQPLR
-872 VFGFHSVARVHSSWG
+872 VFGFHSVARIHSSWG
-887 NVPAVSQRVPQ
+887 NVPAVSRRVPQ

-909 RGIATGDLVEAS
+909 RGIATDDLVEAS

-927 RLPAHVTEDVIAGT
+927 RLPAHVTDNVIAGT
-941 IVMPQGAWWQAGS
+941 IVMPQGAWWQAEGHS
-954 NIAEPIDVGGCI
+954 MQNTPGAASARTADADAAEPIDVGGCI

-979 GNPQHTCWCRLH
+979 GNPQHTCWCHLH
-991 RHMGTEAYLS
+991 RHMGTEAYLA
-1001 ET
+1001 ETAHPA

>member
-1 MQRSA
+1 MQRRTKDA
-6 KGTGDN
+6 GDN
-12 GGMKTITNIADRLFR
+12 GSMNTITNIADQLFR

-35 FEDGATGAAVEGA
+35 FGSEAAEAAVEGA

-63 TGAAFPAETR
+63 TRAVSPAKTR

-88 ELHLRDGELAHVSAN
+88 ELRLRDGELARVSAN

-142 MTWDEALDEIAD
+142 VTWDEALDEIAGK
-154 QLARIRREHGNESI
+154 LARIRREHGNESI

-181 DPFERLMNCFGG
+181 DPFERLMNCLGG

-235 LVFGASP
+235 LAFGASP
-242 AETGTGRATWHGAWD
+242 AETGAGRATWHGAWD
-257 RVVEQVGER
+257 RVVEQMSAR

-278 GSIPKRKRPANGDEN
+278 GSIPKRKGPANDEREN
-293 EGQASAVCGAS
+293 
-304 LTGSSTHKG
+304 
-313 RPATPACGGAL
+313 RPATNPCDDDRGMQPAT
-324 SADAAPGGQTVSW
+324 DAYDGTLPGGIASGKQTVSW

-358 THNALDWDFLRERCI
+358 MHNALDWDFLHERCI

-382 HRRSLG
+382 RWRGMG

-397 TGYDHMAKTPPWAAA
+397 TGYDHVAKTPAWAAA
-412 ITGIPANDIR
+412 ITGIPADDIR

-459 TALGQV
+459 AALGQV

-473 MNVAWGGGFLTR
+473 MNIAWGGGFLTR
-485 VSAGENPIPFRI
+485 VSAGQNAVPFRI

-517 VRGLSEAGC
+517 VRGLPKASCGD
-526 SNAEDASSADKAQAG
+526 AEDASSAERAQAG

-555 TENDAARGFA
+555 AENDAARGFA
-565 LAAKASLEQTSHS
+565 LAAKASLEQTSHN
-578 NRATDSVQHQD
+578 NRATYSVQHQNG
-589 SAAHL
+589 AAHL

-614 DVNRAHRV
+614 DVNRTHRV
-622 LGDPSKCEFIL
+622 LGDPTKCEFIL
-633 NIDVEFTDSARY
+633 NVDVEFTDSARY

-660 AMDGDAWGRRIAVST
+660 AMDADAWGRRIAVST

-680 RFERRGAWKVCVELA
+680 RFERRGAWNTCVELA
-695 KRWGSAD
+695 KRWGIAD
-702 AFTEGC
+702 AFTEGR

-771 ELFSEQLAAAAEAL
+771 ELFSEQLAAVAEAL
-785 RGTPGE
+785 RDTPDE

-797 PTYVPEWGPAEFS
+797 PTYVPEWGPAEFA
-810 VERPATDGAQEPD
+810 VGKAPTGGAQEPD
-823 AELRADGH
+823 AGLRADDH
-831 GCESVAFLPAGGREC
+831 GCESGASLPAGGQGC
-846 ESDAGLPANGRKCE
+846 ESDAGLPISGRKSE
-860 SNTEPACDQPLR
+860 SNTEPACDRPLR
-872 VFGFHSVARVHSSWG
+872 VFGFHSVARIHSSWG
-887 NVPAVSQRVPQ
+887 NVPAVSRRVPQ
-898 VISINPADADA
+898 VISINPADAGA
-909 RGIATGDLVEAS
+909 RGIATGDPVEAS

-927 RLPAHVTEDVIAGT
+927 RLPAHVTDDVIAGT
-941 IVMPQGAWWQAGS
+941 IVMPQGAWWQAESRGTQNAPGAAS
-954 NIAEPIDVGGCI
+954 ARTAEPIDIGGCI

-979 GNPQHTCWCRLH
+979 GNPQHTCWCRL
-991 RHMGTEAYLS
+991 RKP
-1001 ET
+1001 

>member
-12 GGMKTITNIADRLFR
+12 GGMKTITNIADRLFC
-27 KVEPVDSA
+27 KVEPVDSSFGSEA
-35 FEDGATGAAVEGA
+35 AGAAVEGA
-48 PERTWPQ
+48 AGEASGQT
-55 IGAQTKPQ
+55 GAQTKPQ
-63 TGAAFPAETR
+63 TCTAFPAETR

-88 ELHLRDGELAHVSAN
+88 ELHLRDGELARVSAN

-142 MTWDEALDEIAD
+142 VTWDEALDEISD

-257 RVVEQVGER
+257 RVVGQVGER

-278 GSIPKRKRPANGDEN
+278 GSIPKRKRPASGGEN
-293 EGQASAVCGAS
+293 EGQALAVCATPPADDSERKGQPGAS
-304 LTGSSTHKG
+304 
-313 RPATPACGGAL
+313 ACSNTFPSNVA
-324 SADAAPGGQTVSW
+324 SDRQTVSW

-373 GFTDETLPE
+373 GFTDEMLPE
-382 HRRSLG
+382 HWRDMG

-397 TGYDHMAKTPPWAAA
+397 TGYDHVAKTPAWAAA
-412 ITGIPANDIR
+412 ITGIPADDIR

-449 MTSGMIMMLA
+449 MTSGIIMMLA
-459 TALGQV
+459 AALGQV

-473 MNVAWGGGFLTR
+473 MNIAWGGGFLTR
-485 VSAGENPIPFRI
+485 VSAGKNPVPFRI
-497 PAYRFLDAIENGEA
+497 PAYRFLDAIENGES
-511 LGAREG
+511 LGTREG
-517 VRGLSEAGC
+517 VRGLPEAGYG
-526 SNAEDASSADKAQAG
+526 NAGGSGFA
-541 CANAEGPGSTQEAP
+541 AEGKPEQSSPG
-555 TENDAARGFA
+555 
-565 LAAKASLEQTSHS
+565 K
-578 NRATDSVQHQD
+578 RATDSVQHQD

-594 PCSIKA
+594 PSSIKA

-633 NIDVEFTDSARY
+633 NVDVEFTDSARY

-660 AMDGDAWGRRIAVST
+660 AMDADTWGRRIAVST

-680 RFERRGAWKVCVELA
+680 RFERRGAWNTCVELA
-695 KRWGSAD
+695 KRWEIEN
-702 AFTEGC
+702 AFTEGR

-736 EGLAWRADRTEP
+736 DGLAWRADRAEP
-748 FVALADWRSDPDAHP
+748 FVALADWRHDPDAHP

-771 ELFSEQLAAAAEAL
+771 ELFSEQLAAAAVAL
-785 RGTPGE
+785 RDTPDE
-791 GAITPV
+791 GAVTPI
-797 PTYVPEWGPAEFS
+797 PTYVPEWGPAEFA
-810 VERPATDGAQEPD
+810 VEKAAADGAKDSSAVLPECDQEGKPS
-823 AELRADGH
+823 AE
-831 GCESVAFLPAGGREC
+831 
-846 ESDAGLPANGRKCE
+846 
-860 SNTEPACDQPLR
+860 TTCDQPLR
-872 VFGFHSVARVHSSWG
+872 VFGFHSVARIHSSWG
-887 NVPAVSQRVPQ
+887 NVPAVSRRVPQ
-898 VISINPADADA
+898 VISINPADAGA

-941 IVMPQGAWWQAGS
+941 IVMPQGAWWQAEG
-954 NIAEPIDVGGCI
+954 NVAEPIDVGGCI
-966 NTLTT
+966 NTLTA

-979 GNPQHTCWCRLH
+979 GNPQHTCWCHLH

-1001 ET
+1001 ETAHPA

>member
-1 MQRSA
+1 MQRRA
-6 KGTGDN
+6 KGDGDN
-12 GGMKTITNIADRLFR
+12 EGMKTITNIADQLFR
-27 KVEPVDSA
+27 KVQPVASSLGSEA
-35 FEDGATGAAVEGA
+35 AGAAVEGA
-48 PERTWPQ
+48 AGEAS
-55 IGAQTKPQ
+55 GQ
-63 TGAAFPAETR
+63 TGTAFPAETR

-88 ELHLRDGELAHVSAN
+88 ELHLRDGELAQVSAN
-103 KAAPACHRGLS
+103 KTAPACHRGLS

-142 MTWDEALDEIAD
+142 VTWDEALDEIAD
-154 QLARIRREHGNESI
+154 RLARIRREHGNESI

-199 NYSNPQINAMVRSM
+199 NYSNPQINTMVRSM

-242 AETGTGRATWHGAWD
+242 AETGTGRATWHGAWG

-278 GSIPKRKRPANGDEN
+278 GSIPKRK
-293 EGQASAVCGAS
+293 
-304 LTGSSTHKG
+304 GSDG
-313 RPATPACGGAL
+313 E
-324 SADAAPGGQTVSW
+324 TVSW

-358 THNALDWDFLRERCI
+358 VHNALDWDFLREHCI
-373 GFTDETLPE
+373 GFTDETLPK
-382 HRRSLG
+382 HRRGLG

-397 TGYDHMAKTPPWAAA
+397 TGYDHVAKTPAWAAA
-412 ITGIPANDIR
+412 ITGVTADDIR
-422 ELASQLATARPAF
+422 ELAAQLASARPAF

-449 MTSGMIMMLA
+449 MASGMIMMLA
-459 TALGQV
+459 AALGQV

-485 VSAGENPIPFRI
+485 VSAGENHVPFRI

-517 VRGLSEAGC
+517 VRGLPEADSRSE
-526 SNAEDASSADKAQAG
+526 
-541 CANAEGPGSTQEAP
+541 
-555 TENDAARGFA
+555 
-565 LAAKASLEQTSHS
+565 
-578 NRATDSVQHQD
+578 RATYSVQHQD

-633 NIDVEFTDSARY
+633 NVDVEFTDSARY

-660 AMDGDAWGRRIAVST
+660 AMDADAWGRRIAVST

-680 RFERRGAWKVCVELA
+680 RFERRGAWEACCDLA
-695 KRWGSAD
+695 KRWGIED
-702 AFTEGC
+702 AFTEGR
-708 TEGEWIRRLYEGDRE
+708 TEGEWIRHLYEGDRE
-723 RSTGLPTFDRLLE
+723 RSTGLPAFDRLLE

-748 FVALADWRSDPDAHP
+748 FVALADWRHDPDAHP

-785 RGTPGE
+785 RGTPDE
-791 GAITPV
+791 GAITPI
-797 PTYVPEWGPAEFS
+797 PTYMPEWGPAEFA
-810 VERPATDGAQEPD
+810 VEQAAGDGAREPNAALHTDDQGNKSGADLPTDGQK
-823 AELRADGH
+823 
-831 GCESVAFLPAGGREC
+831 C
-846 ESDAGLPANGRKCE
+846 ESDAGLPTSGRKIE
-860 SNTEPACDQPLR
+860 ASTEPACDQPLR
-872 VFGFHSVARVHSSWG
+872 VFGFHSAARIHSSWG
-887 NVPAVSQRVPQ
+887 NVPAVSRCVPQ
-898 VISINPADADA
+898 VISVNPADADA
-909 RGIATGDLVEAS
+909 RGVATGDLVEAS

-927 RLPAHVTEDVIAGT
+927 RLPAHVTDDVIAGT
-941 IVMPQGAWWQAGS
+941 IVMPQGAWWQAEDAGADPVD
-954 NIAEPIDVGGCI
+954 IGGCI

-979 GNPQHTCWCRLH
+979 GNPQHTCWCRL
-991 RHMGTEAYLS
+991 RKP
-1001 ET
+1001 

>member
-35 FEDGATGAAVEGA
+35 FGSEAAEAAVEGA
-48 PERTWPQ
+48 AGET
-55 IGAQTKPQ
+55 GAQAKSQ
-63 TGAAFPAETR
+63 TGAVFPAETR

-88 ELHLRDGELAHVSAN
+88 ELHLRDGELARVSAN
-103 KAAPACHRGLS
+103 KAAPACYRGLS

-142 MTWDEALDEIAD
+142 VTWDEAIDEIAD
-154 QLARIRREHGNESI
+154 RLARIRREHGSESI

-235 LVFGASP
+235 LAFGASP

-257 RVVEQVGER
+257 RMVEQMSAR

-278 GSIPKRKRPANGDEN
+278 GSIPKRKRPASSGEN
-293 EGQASAVCGAS
+293 EGQALTVCAAPPADDS
-304 LTGSSTHKG
+304 EHKG
-313 RPATPACGGAL
+313 CAEASACSNAFPSNAT
-324 SADAAPGGQTVSW
+324 SDRQTVSW

-373 GFTDETLPE
+373 GFTDKTLPE
-382 HRRSLG
+382 RRRGLG

-397 TGYDHMAKTPPWAAA
+397 TGYEHVAKTPAWAAA
-412 ITGIPANDIR
+412 ITGIPADDIR
-422 ELASQLATARPAF
+422 ELAAQLATARPVF

-459 TALGQV
+459 AALGQV

-473 MNVAWGGGFLTR
+473 MNIAWGGGFLTR
-485 VSAGENPIPFRI
+485 VSAGKNPVPFRI
-497 PAYRFLDAIENGEA
+497 PAYRFLDAIENGES
-511 LGAREG
+511 LGTREG
-517 VRGLSEAGC
+517 VRGLPEAGYV
-526 SNAEDASSADKAQAG
+526 NAGGSVFA
-541 CANAEGPGSTQEAP
+541 AEGKPEQSSPG
-555 TENDAARGFA
+555 
-565 LAAKASLEQTSHS
+565 K
-578 NRATDSVQHQD
+578 RATDSVQHQD

-594 PCSIKA
+594 PSSIKA

-633 NIDVEFTDSARY
+633 NVDVEFTDSARY

-660 AMDGDAWGRRIAVST
+660 AMDADTWGRRIAVST

-680 RFERRGAWKVCVELA
+680 RFERRGAWNTCVELA
-695 KRWGSAD
+695 KRWEIEN
-702 AFTEGC
+702 AFTEGR

-736 EGLAWRADRTEP
+736 DGLAWRADRAEP
-748 FVALADWRSDPDAHP
+748 FVALADWRHDPDAHP

-771 ELFSEQLAAAAEAL
+771 ELFSELLAAAAETL
-785 RGTPGE
+785 RDTPDE
-791 GAITPV
+791 GAVTPI
-797 PTYVPEWGPAEFS
+797 PTYVPEWGPTEFA
-810 VERPATDGAQEPD
+810 VEKAAADGAKDSSAVLPECDQEGKPS
-823 AELRADGH
+823 AE
-831 GCESVAFLPAGGREC
+831 
-846 ESDAGLPANGRKCE
+846 
-860 SNTEPACDQPLR
+860 TTCDQPLR
-872 VFGFHSVARVHSSWG
+872 VFGFHSVARIHSSWG
-887 NVPAVSQRVPQ
+887 NVPAVSRRVPQ

-941 IVMPQGAWWQAGS
+941 IVMPQGAWWQAESRGTQNAPGATS
-954 NIAEPIDVGGCI
+954 ARTAYPVDIGGCV

-979 GNPQHTCWCRLH
+979 GNPQHTCWCRL
-991 RHMGTEAYLS
+991 RKP
-1001 ET
+1001 

>member
-27 KVEPVDSA
+27 KVEPVDSSFGSEA
-35 FEDGATGAAVEGA
+35 AGAAVEGA
-48 PERTWPQ
+48 AGETSGQ
-55 IGAQTKPQ
+55 TGAQTKPQ
-63 TGAAFPAETR
+63 TCTAFPAETR

-88 ELHLRDGELAHVSAN
+88 ELHLCDGELARVSAN

-142 MTWDEALDEIAD
+142 VTWDEALDEISD

-199 NYSNPQINAMVRSM
+199 NYSNPQINAMVRST

-278 GSIPKRKRPANGDEN
+278 GSIPKRK
-293 EGQASAVCGAS
+293 
-304 LTGSSTHKG
+304 GS
-313 RPATPACGGAL
+313 
-324 SADAAPGGQTVSW
+324 DQQTVSW

-382 HRRSLG
+382 HRRGLG

-412 ITGIPANDIR
+412 ITGTPANDIR

-449 MTSGMIMMLA
+449 MTSGTIMMLA
-459 TALGQV
+459 AALGQV

-473 MNVAWGGGFLTR
+473 TNIAWGGGFLTR
-485 VSAGENPIPFRI
+485 VSAGRNAVPFRI

-517 VRGLSEAGC
+517 VRGLPEASCG
-526 SNAEDASSADKAQAG
+526 
-541 CANAEGPGSTQEAP
+541 NAEGPGSTQEAP
-555 TENDAARGFA
+555 AENDAARGFA
-565 LAAKASLEQTSHS
+565 LAAKASLEKTSHS
-578 NRATDSVQHQD
+578 NRATYSVQHQNG
-589 SAAHL
+589 AAHL

-622 LGDPSKCEFIL
+622 LGDPSKCELIL
-633 NIDVEFTDSARY
+633 NIDVEFTDSVRY

-660 AMDGDAWGRRIAVST
+660 AMDADGWGRRIAAST

-680 RFERRGAWKVCVELA
+680 RFERRGAWEVCVELA
-695 KRWGSAD
+695 KRWGIED
-702 AFTEGC
+702 AFTEGR
-708 TEGEWIRRLYEGDRE
+708 TEGEWIRLLYEGDRE

-736 EGLAWRADRTEP
+736 EGLAWRTDCAEP

-771 ELFSEQLAAAAEAL
+771 ELFSEQLAVAAEAL
-785 RGTPGE
+785 RGTPDE
-791 GAITPV
+791 GAITPI
-797 PTYVPEWGPAEFS
+797 PTYVPEWGPAEFA
-810 VERPATDGAQEPD
+810 VERPATDGAQKPD
-823 AELRADGH
+823 AELREDGH
-831 GCESVAFLPAGGREC
+831 GCESSAFLPAGGQEY
-846 ESDAGLPANGRKCE
+846 ESDAGLPISGRKSE

-872 VFGFHSVARVHSSWG
+872 VFGFHSVARIHSSWG
-887 NVPAVSQRVPQ
+887 NVPAVSRRVAQ

-941 IVMPQGAWWQAGS
+941 IVMPQGAWWQAEGHS
-954 NIAEPIDVGGCI
+954 MQNTPGAANARTADAAEPIDVGGCI

-979 GNPQHTCWCRLH
+979 GNPQHTCWCHLH

-1001 ET
+1001 KT

>member
-1 MQRSA
+1 MQRRA
-6 KGTGDN
+6 KGAGDN
-12 GGMKTITNIADRLFR
+12 GSMKTITNIADRLFR

-35 FEDGATGAAVEGA
+35 FGSEAAEAAVGGTAGEASG
-48 PERTWPQ
+48 
-55 IGAQTKPQ
+55 Q
-63 TGAAFPAETR
+63 TGTAFPAETR

-88 ELHLRDGELAHVSAN
+88 ELHLRDGELTRVSAN

-123 RLMWPL
+123 RLMWPM

-142 MTWDEALDEIAD
+142 MTWDEALDEIAS

-193 FLDHYN
+193 FLDRYN

-235 LVFGASP
+235 LVLGASP

-278 GSIPKRKRPANGDEN
+278 GSIPKRKKSASGGER
-293 EGQASAVCGAS
+293 EGQASALCGAA
-304 LTGSSTHKG
+304 LPGSSEPEG
-313 RPATPACGGAL
+313 QLAAPACDGAL
-324 SADAAPGGQTVSW
+324 PNDAASSGETVSW

-358 THNALDWDFLRERCI
+358 VHNALDWDFLREHCI

-382 HRRSLG
+382 NRRGLG

-397 TGYDHMAKTPPWAAA
+397 AGYDHVAKTPAWATA
-412 ITGIPANDIR
+412 ITGIAASDIR
-422 ELASQLATARPAF
+422 ELAAQLATARPAF

-459 TALGQV
+459 AALGQV

-473 MNVAWGGGFLTR
+473 TNIAWGGGFLTR
-485 VSAGENPIPFRI
+485 VSAGDNPVPFRI

-517 VRGLSEAGC
+517 VRGLPE
-526 SNAEDASSADKAQAG
+526 
-541 CANAEGPGSTQEAP
+541 EGSG
-555 TENDAARGFA
+555 
-565 LAAKASLEQTSHS
+565 
-578 NRATDSVQHQD
+578 
-589 SAAHL
+589 AAHL

-633 NIDVEFTDSARY
+633 NVDVEFTDSARY

-660 AMDGDAWGRRIAVST
+660 AMDADAWGRRIAVST

-680 RFERRGAWKVCVELA
+680 RFERRGAWEMCCDLA
-695 KRWGSAD
+695 KRWGIED
-702 AFTEGC
+702 AFTEGR
-708 TEGEWIRRLYEGDRE
+708 TEGEWIRRLYESDRE
-723 RSTGLPTFDRLLE
+723 RSAGLPAFDRLIE
-736 EGLAWRADRTEP
+736 EGLAWRTDRNKP

-771 ELFSEQLAAAAEAL
+771 ELFSEQLAAVAEAL
-785 RGTPGE
+785 RGAPDE
-791 GAITPV
+791 GAITPI
-797 PTYVPEWGPAEFS
+797 PTYVPEWGPAEFA
-810 VERPATDGAQEPD
+810 VEQAADNGAREPG
-823 AELRADGH
+823 AGLCADGQ
-831 GCESVAFLPAGGREC
+831 GSKSGTDLPTSSRRSEAI
-846 ESDAGLPANGRKCE
+846 A
-860 SNTEPACDQPLR
+860 EPACDQPFR
-872 VFGFHSVARVHSSWG
+872 VFGFHSVARIHSSWG
-887 NVPAVSQRVPQ
+887 NVPAVSRHVPQ
-898 VISINPADADA
+898 IISINPADADT

-927 RLPAHVTEDVIAGT
+927 RLPAHVTDDVIAGT
-941 IVMPQGAWWQAGS
+941 IVMPQGAWWQAEDAG
-954 NIAEPIDVGGCI
+954 AEPVDVGGCI

-979 GNPQHTCWCRLH
+979 GNPQHTCWCRL
-991 RHMGTEAYLS
+991 RKP
-1001 ET
+1001 

>member
-1 MQRSA
+1 MQRRT
-6 KGTGDN
+6 KGDGDN

-35 FEDGATGAAVEGA
+35 FGSEAAGAAAEGA
-48 PERTWPQ
+48 AGETS
-55 IGAQTKPQ
+55 GQTC
-63 TGAAFPAETR
+63 TAFPAETR

-88 ELHLRDGELAHVSAN
+88 ELHLRDGELARVSAN

-129 RRVGPRGSAQFER
+129 RRVGPRGSSQFER
-142 MTWDEALDEIAD
+142 VTWDEALDEIAS
-154 QLARIRREHGNESI
+154 QLARIRREHGNESV

-181 DPFERLMNCFGG
+181 DPFERLMNRFDG

-224 ELDAAADARLV
+224 ELDAAGDARLV
-235 LVFGASP
+235 LAFGASP

-278 GSIPKRKRPANGDEN
+278 GSIPKRKKSASSEREEQALTVCAAPPADDSEHKGCAE
-293 EGQASAVCGAS
+293 ASACSNAFPS
-304 LTGSSTHKG
+304 N
-313 RPATPACGGAL
+313 AT
-324 SADAAPGGQTVSW
+324 SDRQTVSW

-382 HRRSLG
+382 RWRGMG
-388 LSVMDYLRG
+388 LSVMDYLHG
-397 TGYDHMAKTPPWAAA
+397 TGYDRVAKTPAWTAA
-412 ITGIPANDIR
+412 ITGIPADDIR
-422 ELASQLATARPAF
+422 ELAAQLATARPAF

-485 VSAGENPIPFRI
+485 VSAGENPVPFRI
-497 PAYRFLDAIENGEA
+497 PAYRFLDAIENGES
-511 LGAREG
+511 LGTRKG
-517 VRGLSEAGC
+517 VRGLPEAGYG
-526 SNAEDASSADKAQAG
+526 NAG
-541 CANAEGPGSTQEAP
+541 GS
-555 TENDAARGFA
+555 GFA
-565 LAAKASLEQTSHS
+565 AEEKPEQSS
-578 NRATDSVQHQD
+578 PGKRATDSVQHQD

-594 PCSIKA
+594 PSSIKA

-614 DVNRAHRV
+614 NVNRAHRV

-633 NIDVEFTDSARY
+633 NVDVEFTDSARY

-660 AMDGDAWGRRIAVST
+660 AMDADTWGRRIAVST

-680 RFERRGAWKVCVELA
+680 RFERRGAWEVCVELA
-695 KRWGSAD
+695 KRWGIED
-702 AFTEGC
+702 AFTEGR
-708 TEGEWIRRLYEGDRE
+708 TESEWIRLLYEGDRE
-723 RSTGLPTFDRLLE
+723 HSTGLPTFDLLLE
-736 EGLAWRADRTEP
+736 EGLAWRTDRTEP

-771 ELFSEQLAAAAEAL
+771 ELFSEQLAAVAEAL
-785 RGTPGE
+785 RGTPDE
-791 GAITPV
+791 GAITPI

-810 VERPATDGAQEPD
+810 VERPATDGAQEPGT
-823 AELRADGH
+823 ELRTNGH
-831 GCESVAFLPAGGREC
+831 GC
-846 ESDAGLPANGRKCE
+846 ESDAGLPANGRKSE
-860 SNTEPACDQPLR
+860 SSAEIAYDQPLR
-872 VFGFHSVARVHSSWG
+872 VFGFHSVARIHSSWG
-887 NVPAVSQRVPQ
+887 NVAAVSRRVPQ

-909 RGIATGDLVEAS
+909 RDIATGDLVEAS

-927 RLPAHVTEDVIAGT
+927 RLPAHVTDDVIAGT
-941 IVMPQGAWWQAGS
+941 IVMPQGAWWQAES
-954 NIAEPIDVGGCI
+954 DTAEGIDVGGCI

-971 SRPSPLAF
+971 SRPSSLAF
-979 GNPQHTCWCRLH
+979 GNPQHTCWCHLR

-1001 ET
+1001 ETAHPA